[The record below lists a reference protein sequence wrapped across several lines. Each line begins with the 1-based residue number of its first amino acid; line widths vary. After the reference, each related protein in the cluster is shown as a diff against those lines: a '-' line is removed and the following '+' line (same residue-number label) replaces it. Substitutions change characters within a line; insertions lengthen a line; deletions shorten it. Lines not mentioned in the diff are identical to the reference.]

1 MSMIT
6 IRNLQF
12 QYDAA
17 PEINALY
24 GIDLEIRKGEC
35 IVLTGESGCGKTTLT
50 RCLNGLIPNF
60 FEGTLTGEILYEG
73 VPVNKLEQYELS
85 RKIGTV
91 FQDSR
96 SQFFAVNTT
105 DEVAFGCENLAFP
118 TERINQNV
126 DAAFSRMNIDVLR
139 DRSLFGL
146 SSGEKQRLAV
156 ASIYAM
162 DTDVIVLD
170 EPTANLDGETIQ
182 NLRELLFTLKAEGKT
197 LIISEH
203 RLSWLGGIAD
213 RYVYMRK
220 GRIEKIWGAAE
231 AACLSPDV
239 LREYGLRS
247 IQNVL
252 FPTRKT
258 PARSDAN
265 ELTCQNLCIYYGKQE
280 IIHDLNFHF
289 TWGEEGRIIGI
300 VGANGSGKTTFSKV
314 LCGLMAPRTG
324 KIHLNGKKMTHR
336 ELLKKTYFVMQDAD
350 YQLFTESVTHEME
363 LAARK
368 NKQKNVRSSKEE
380 TTNIL
385 DRFGLAEYS
394 ERHPLSLSGGQ
405 KQRVTI
411 AASIAAKSDILVLD
425 EPTSGLDGRNMLRL
439 KNILRELKKQG
450 MLIFIVTH
458 DAEFLEGL
466 TDELLTIS
474 NKEENMDKR
483 EKQQSPLRGILQFA
497 SQRKGLLR
505 ISVILSVLSSAFGM
519 VPYAAVAVLLG
530 KALDNALTIEWAV
543 SLTLVAL
550 AGYFLKHFLYSK
562 STLCSHKAAYEIIQ
576 NIRCAIMRKM
586 SKMSMGTIQEKS
598 SGEFKQL
605 VIDDSG
611 SFVPTSVTAGEFTI
625 FAKTGPAVIK
635 KAGVVVEHTDFVG
648 KYPLTPGRTL
658 SALEL
663 SLIPKLPEWYII
675 PPEVVDICKHA
686 QKTTGRPMQMR
697 NFLLR
702 GPAGTGKTM
711 GAKAIAAGLGLP
723 YMKYTC
729 SANTEIFDFTGMI
742 FPETDAVSTGSP
754 ELDREREIL
763 KSMGGISYANVAKLM
778 RFPDLDDMDYDP
790 AGVYQA
796 LTGVENLAATVQDC
810 MSVVLEKVTEK
821 VQALSKRAETCQSS
835 GQNYTYVETDF
846 VKALKHGY
854 LVEVQEPST
863 IIQPGVLVGLNSLLE
878 QEGSITLPTGEII
891 RRHPDTVVIV
901 TTNVSYEGCR
911 QMNQSVVDRMSLV
924 KDIELPEP
932 EVMVQRAMAVTG
944 CADEYLVS
952 QMVQVVNDMADYC
965 RKNSITDGACGMRS
979 LIDWVISAEIS
990 GDPYLSAKYTVIS
1003 KATADEEDREALI
1016 TTILDPMFAP
1026 KRKRTSA

>member
-1 MSMIT
+1 MSVSIN
-6 IRNLQF
+6 NLFNYSRSLPVPFDTMTNKKVKVASMYGAKTESTLCGSVIKAVHAMCRCMNGTGEGAVGQIDTNKSVAEYKSSVGPDAYHLVVF
-12 QYDAA
+12 DAA
-17 PEINALY
+17 SGSALASVY
-24 GIDLEIRKGEC
+24 DKNTE
-35 IVLTGESGCGKTTLT
+35 
-50 RCLNGLIPNF
+50 LI
-60 FEGTLTGEILYEG
+60 
-73 VPVNKLEQYELS
+73 EQY
-85 RKIGTV
+85 V
-91 FQDSR
+91 AHP
-96 SQFFAVNTT
+96 SQRDGAAIFFA
-105 DEVAFGCENLAFP
+105 
-118 TERINQNV
+118 
-126 DAAFSRMNIDVLR
+126 
-139 DRSLFGL
+139 
-146 SSGEKQRLAV
+146 
-156 ASIYAM
+156 
-162 DTDVIVLD
+162 
-170 EPTANLDGETIQ
+170 
-182 NLRELLFTLKAEGKT
+182 
-197 LIISEH
+197 
-203 RLSWLGGIAD
+203 
-213 RYVYMRK
+213 
-220 GRIEKIWGAAE
+220 
-231 AACLSPDV
+231 
-239 LREYGLRS
+239 
-247 IQNVL
+247 
-252 FPTRKT
+252 
-258 PARSDAN
+258 
-265 ELTCQNLCIYYGKQE
+265 
-280 IIHDLNFHF
+280 
-289 TWGEEGRIIGI
+289 
-300 VGANGSGKTTFSKV
+300 
-314 LCGLMAPRTG
+314 LMPF
-324 KIHLNGKKMTHR
+324 LM
-336 ELLKKTYFVMQDAD
+336 
-350 YQLFTESVTHEME
+350 S
-363 LAARK
+363 
-368 NKQKNVRSSKEE
+368 
-380 TTNIL
+380 
-385 DRFGLAEYS
+385 
-394 ERHPLSLSGGQ
+394 
-405 KQRVTI
+405 
-411 AASIAAKSDILVLD
+411 
-425 EPTSGLDGRNMLRL
+425 
-439 KNILRELKKQG
+439 
-450 MLIFIVTH
+450 
-458 DAEFLEGL
+458 DAEF
-466 TDELLTIS
+466 DETFQEYYDQFIAGYPDMAKATES
-474 NKEENMDKR
+474 MA
-483 EKQQSPLRGILQFA
+483 ILC
-497 SQRKGLLR
+497 
-505 ISVILSVLSSAFGM
+505 
-519 VPYAAVAVLLG
+519 
-530 KALDNALTIEWAV
+530 DNAYRRIKDDTCPAHINITVDKSGNLMRV
-543 SLTLVAL
+543 SQ
-550 AGYFLKHFLYSK
+550 G
-562 STLCSHKAAYEIIQ
+562 
-576 NIRCAIMRKM
+576 
-586 SKMSMGTIQEKS
+586 
-598 SGEFKQL
+598 QL
-605 VIDDSG
+605 DSG

-742 FPETDAVSTGSP
+742 FPETDAVSTGSS

-778 RFPDLDDMDYDP
+778 RLPDLDDMDYDP

-821 VQALSKRAETCQSS
+821 VQALSKRAENRQSS

-911 QMNQSVVDRMSLV
+911 SMNQSVVDRMSLV

-944 CADEYLVS
+944 CADEYMVS

>member
-1 MSMIT
+1 MSVSIN
-6 IRNLQF
+6 NLFNYSRSLPVPFDTMTNKKVKVASMYGAKTESTLCGSVIKAVHAMCRCMNGTGEGAVGQIDTNKSVAEYKSSVGPDAYHLVVF
-12 QYDAA
+12 DAA
-17 PEINALY
+17 SGSALASVY
-24 GIDLEIRKGEC
+24 DKNTE
-35 IVLTGESGCGKTTLT
+35 
-50 RCLNGLIPNF
+50 LI
-60 FEGTLTGEILYEG
+60 
-73 VPVNKLEQYELS
+73 EQY
-85 RKIGTV
+85 V
-91 FQDSR
+91 AHP
-96 SQFFAVNTT
+96 SQRDGAAIFFA
-105 DEVAFGCENLAFP
+105 
-118 TERINQNV
+118 
-126 DAAFSRMNIDVLR
+126 
-139 DRSLFGL
+139 
-146 SSGEKQRLAV
+146 
-156 ASIYAM
+156 
-162 DTDVIVLD
+162 
-170 EPTANLDGETIQ
+170 
-182 NLRELLFTLKAEGKT
+182 
-197 LIISEH
+197 
-203 RLSWLGGIAD
+203 
-213 RYVYMRK
+213 
-220 GRIEKIWGAAE
+220 
-231 AACLSPDV
+231 
-239 LREYGLRS
+239 
-247 IQNVL
+247 
-252 FPTRKT
+252 
-258 PARSDAN
+258 
-265 ELTCQNLCIYYGKQE
+265 
-280 IIHDLNFHF
+280 
-289 TWGEEGRIIGI
+289 
-300 VGANGSGKTTFSKV
+300 
-314 LCGLMAPRTG
+314 LMPF
-324 KIHLNGKKMTHR
+324 LM
-336 ELLKKTYFVMQDAD
+336 
-350 YQLFTESVTHEME
+350 S
-363 LAARK
+363 
-368 NKQKNVRSSKEE
+368 
-380 TTNIL
+380 
-385 DRFGLAEYS
+385 
-394 ERHPLSLSGGQ
+394 
-405 KQRVTI
+405 
-411 AASIAAKSDILVLD
+411 
-425 EPTSGLDGRNMLRL
+425 
-439 KNILRELKKQG
+439 
-450 MLIFIVTH
+450 
-458 DAEFLEGL
+458 DAEF
-466 TDELLTIS
+466 DETFQAYYDQFIAGYPDMAKATES
-474 NKEENMDKR
+474 MA
-483 EKQQSPLRGILQFA
+483 ILC
-497 SQRKGLLR
+497 
-505 ISVILSVLSSAFGM
+505 
-519 VPYAAVAVLLG
+519 
-530 KALDNALTIEWAV
+530 DNAYRRIKDDTCPAHINITVDKSGNLMRV
-543 SLTLVAL
+543 SQ
-550 AGYFLKHFLYSK
+550 G
-562 STLCSHKAAYEIIQ
+562 
-576 NIRCAIMRKM
+576 
-586 SKMSMGTIQEKS
+586 
-598 SGEFKQL
+598 QL
-605 VIDDSG
+605 DSG

-821 VQALSKRAETCQSS
+821 VQALSKRAENRQSS

>member
-1 MSMIT
+1 MSVSIN
-6 IRNLQF
+6 NLFNYSRSLPVPFDTMTNKKVKVASMYGAKTESTLCGSVIKAVHAMCRCMNGTGEGAVGQIDTNKSVAEYKSSVGPDAYHLVVF
-12 QYDAA
+12 DAA
-17 PEINALY
+17 SGSALASVY
-24 GIDLEIRKGEC
+24 DKNTE
-35 IVLTGESGCGKTTLT
+35 
-50 RCLNGLIPNF
+50 LI
-60 FEGTLTGEILYEG
+60 
-73 VPVNKLEQYELS
+73 EQY
-85 RKIGTV
+85 V
-91 FQDSR
+91 AHP
-96 SQFFAVNTT
+96 SQRDGAAIFFA
-105 DEVAFGCENLAFP
+105 
-118 TERINQNV
+118 
-126 DAAFSRMNIDVLR
+126 
-139 DRSLFGL
+139 
-146 SSGEKQRLAV
+146 
-156 ASIYAM
+156 
-162 DTDVIVLD
+162 
-170 EPTANLDGETIQ
+170 
-182 NLRELLFTLKAEGKT
+182 
-197 LIISEH
+197 
-203 RLSWLGGIAD
+203 
-213 RYVYMRK
+213 
-220 GRIEKIWGAAE
+220 
-231 AACLSPDV
+231 
-239 LREYGLRS
+239 
-247 IQNVL
+247 
-252 FPTRKT
+252 
-258 PARSDAN
+258 
-265 ELTCQNLCIYYGKQE
+265 
-280 IIHDLNFHF
+280 
-289 TWGEEGRIIGI
+289 
-300 VGANGSGKTTFSKV
+300 
-314 LCGLMAPRTG
+314 LMPF
-324 KIHLNGKKMTHR
+324 LM
-336 ELLKKTYFVMQDAD
+336 
-350 YQLFTESVTHEME
+350 S
-363 LAARK
+363 
-368 NKQKNVRSSKEE
+368 
-380 TTNIL
+380 
-385 DRFGLAEYS
+385 
-394 ERHPLSLSGGQ
+394 
-405 KQRVTI
+405 
-411 AASIAAKSDILVLD
+411 
-425 EPTSGLDGRNMLRL
+425 
-439 KNILRELKKQG
+439 
-450 MLIFIVTH
+450 
-458 DAEFLEGL
+458 DAEF
-466 TDELLTIS
+466 DETFQEYYDQFIAGYPDMAKATES
-474 NKEENMDKR
+474 MA
-483 EKQQSPLRGILQFA
+483 ILC
-497 SQRKGLLR
+497 
-505 ISVILSVLSSAFGM
+505 
-519 VPYAAVAVLLG
+519 
-530 KALDNALTIEWAV
+530 DNAYRRIKDDTCPAHINITVDKSGNLMRV
-543 SLTLVAL
+543 SQ
-550 AGYFLKHFLYSK
+550 G
-562 STLCSHKAAYEIIQ
+562 
-576 NIRCAIMRKM
+576 
-586 SKMSMGTIQEKS
+586 
-598 SGEFKQL
+598 QL
-605 VIDDSG
+605 DSG

-658 SALEL
+658 SALEQ

-742 FPETDAVSTGSP
+742 FPETDAVSTGSL

-778 RFPDLDDMDYDP
+778 RLPDLDDMDYDP

-821 VQALSKRAETCQSS
+821 VQALSKRAENRQSS

-911 QMNQSVVDRMSLV
+911 SMNQSVVDRMSLV

>member
-1 MSMIT
+1 MSVSIN
-6 IRNLQF
+6 NLFNYSRSLPVPFDTMTNKKVKVASMYGAKTESTLCGSVIKAVHAMCRCMNGTGEGAVGQIDTNKSVAEYKSSVGPDAYHLVVF
-12 QYDAA
+12 DAA
-17 PEINALY
+17 SGSALASVY
-24 GIDLEIRKGEC
+24 DKNTE
-35 IVLTGESGCGKTTLT
+35 
-50 RCLNGLIPNF
+50 LI
-60 FEGTLTGEILYEG
+60 
-73 VPVNKLEQYELS
+73 EQY
-85 RKIGTV
+85 V
-91 FQDSR
+91 AHP
-96 SQFFAVNTT
+96 SQRDGAAIFFA
-105 DEVAFGCENLAFP
+105 
-118 TERINQNV
+118 
-126 DAAFSRMNIDVLR
+126 
-139 DRSLFGL
+139 
-146 SSGEKQRLAV
+146 
-156 ASIYAM
+156 
-162 DTDVIVLD
+162 
-170 EPTANLDGETIQ
+170 
-182 NLRELLFTLKAEGKT
+182 
-197 LIISEH
+197 
-203 RLSWLGGIAD
+203 
-213 RYVYMRK
+213 
-220 GRIEKIWGAAE
+220 
-231 AACLSPDV
+231 
-239 LREYGLRS
+239 
-247 IQNVL
+247 
-252 FPTRKT
+252 
-258 PARSDAN
+258 
-265 ELTCQNLCIYYGKQE
+265 
-280 IIHDLNFHF
+280 
-289 TWGEEGRIIGI
+289 
-300 VGANGSGKTTFSKV
+300 
-314 LCGLMAPRTG
+314 LMPF
-324 KIHLNGKKMTHR
+324 LM
-336 ELLKKTYFVMQDAD
+336 
-350 YQLFTESVTHEME
+350 S
-363 LAARK
+363 
-368 NKQKNVRSSKEE
+368 
-380 TTNIL
+380 
-385 DRFGLAEYS
+385 
-394 ERHPLSLSGGQ
+394 
-405 KQRVTI
+405 
-411 AASIAAKSDILVLD
+411 
-425 EPTSGLDGRNMLRL
+425 
-439 KNILRELKKQG
+439 
-450 MLIFIVTH
+450 
-458 DAEFLEGL
+458 DAEF
-466 TDELLTIS
+466 DETFQEYYDQFIAGYPDMAKATES
-474 NKEENMDKR
+474 MA
-483 EKQQSPLRGILQFA
+483 ILC
-497 SQRKGLLR
+497 
-505 ISVILSVLSSAFGM
+505 
-519 VPYAAVAVLLG
+519 
-530 KALDNALTIEWAV
+530 DNAYRRIKDDTCPAHINITVDKSGNLMRV
-543 SLTLVAL
+543 SQ
-550 AGYFLKHFLYSK
+550 G
-562 STLCSHKAAYEIIQ
+562 
-576 NIRCAIMRKM
+576 
-586 SKMSMGTIQEKS
+586 
-598 SGEFKQL
+598 QL
-605 VIDDSG
+605 DSG

-742 FPETDAVSTGSP
+742 FPETDAVSTGSS

-778 RFPDLDDMDYDP
+778 RLPDLDDMDYDP

-821 VQALSKRAETCQSS
+821 VQALSKRAENRQSS

-911 QMNQSVVDRMSLV
+911 SMNQSVVDRMSLV

-990 GDPYLSAKYTVIS
+990 SDPYLSAKYTVIS

>member
-1 MSMIT
+1 MSVSIN
-6 IRNLQF
+6 NLFNYSRSLPVPFDTMTNKKVKVASMYGAKTESTLCASVIKAVHAMCRCMNGTGEGAVGQIDTNKSVAEYKSSVGPDAYHLVVF
-12 QYDAA
+12 DAA
-17 PEINALY
+17 SGSALASVY
-24 GIDLEIRKGEC
+24 DKNTE
-35 IVLTGESGCGKTTLT
+35 
-50 RCLNGLIPNF
+50 LI
-60 FEGTLTGEILYEG
+60 
-73 VPVNKLEQYELS
+73 EQY
-85 RKIGTV
+85 V
-91 FQDSR
+91 AHP
-96 SQFFAVNTT
+96 SQRDGAAIFFA
-105 DEVAFGCENLAFP
+105 
-118 TERINQNV
+118 
-126 DAAFSRMNIDVLR
+126 
-139 DRSLFGL
+139 
-146 SSGEKQRLAV
+146 
-156 ASIYAM
+156 
-162 DTDVIVLD
+162 
-170 EPTANLDGETIQ
+170 
-182 NLRELLFTLKAEGKT
+182 
-197 LIISEH
+197 
-203 RLSWLGGIAD
+203 
-213 RYVYMRK
+213 
-220 GRIEKIWGAAE
+220 
-231 AACLSPDV
+231 
-239 LREYGLRS
+239 
-247 IQNVL
+247 
-252 FPTRKT
+252 
-258 PARSDAN
+258 
-265 ELTCQNLCIYYGKQE
+265 
-280 IIHDLNFHF
+280 
-289 TWGEEGRIIGI
+289 
-300 VGANGSGKTTFSKV
+300 
-314 LCGLMAPRTG
+314 LMPF
-324 KIHLNGKKMTHR
+324 LM
-336 ELLKKTYFVMQDAD
+336 
-350 YQLFTESVTHEME
+350 S
-363 LAARK
+363 
-368 NKQKNVRSSKEE
+368 
-380 TTNIL
+380 
-385 DRFGLAEYS
+385 
-394 ERHPLSLSGGQ
+394 
-405 KQRVTI
+405 
-411 AASIAAKSDILVLD
+411 
-425 EPTSGLDGRNMLRL
+425 
-439 KNILRELKKQG
+439 
-450 MLIFIVTH
+450 
-458 DAEFLEGL
+458 DAEF
-466 TDELLTIS
+466 DETFQEYYDQFIAGYPDMAKATES
-474 NKEENMDKR
+474 MA
-483 EKQQSPLRGILQFA
+483 ILC
-497 SQRKGLLR
+497 
-505 ISVILSVLSSAFGM
+505 
-519 VPYAAVAVLLG
+519 
-530 KALDNALTIEWAV
+530 DNAYRRIKDDTCPAHINITVDKSGNLMRV
-543 SLTLVAL
+543 SQ
-550 AGYFLKHFLYSK
+550 G
-562 STLCSHKAAYEIIQ
+562 
-576 NIRCAIMRKM
+576 
-586 SKMSMGTIQEKS
+586 
-598 SGEFKQL
+598 QL
-605 VIDDSG
+605 DSG

-625 FAKTGPAVIK
+625 FAKPGPAVIK

-742 FPETDAVSTGSP
+742 FPETDAVSTGSS

-763 KSMGGISYANVAKLM
+763 KSMGGISYANVAKLL
-778 RFPDLDDMDYDP
+778 RLPDLDDMDYDP

-821 VQALSKRAETCQSS
+821 VQALSKRAENRQSS
-835 GQNYTYVETDF
+835 GQNYAYVETDF

-911 QMNQSVVDRMSLV
+911 SMNQSVVDRMSLV

>member
-1 MSMIT
+1 MSVSIN
-6 IRNLQF
+6 NLFNYSRSLPVPFDTMTNKKVKVASMYGAKTESTLCGSVIKAVHAMCRCMNGTGEGAVGQIDTNKSVAEYKSSVGPDAYHLVVF
-12 QYDAA
+12 DAA
-17 PEINALY
+17 SGSALASVY
-24 GIDLEIRKGEC
+24 DKNTE
-35 IVLTGESGCGKTTLT
+35 
-50 RCLNGLIPNF
+50 LI
-60 FEGTLTGEILYEG
+60 
-73 VPVNKLEQYELS
+73 EQY
-85 RKIGTV
+85 V
-91 FQDSR
+91 AHP
-96 SQFFAVNTT
+96 SQRDGAAIFFA
-105 DEVAFGCENLAFP
+105 
-118 TERINQNV
+118 
-126 DAAFSRMNIDVLR
+126 
-139 DRSLFGL
+139 
-146 SSGEKQRLAV
+146 
-156 ASIYAM
+156 
-162 DTDVIVLD
+162 
-170 EPTANLDGETIQ
+170 
-182 NLRELLFTLKAEGKT
+182 
-197 LIISEH
+197 
-203 RLSWLGGIAD
+203 
-213 RYVYMRK
+213 
-220 GRIEKIWGAAE
+220 
-231 AACLSPDV
+231 
-239 LREYGLRS
+239 
-247 IQNVL
+247 
-252 FPTRKT
+252 
-258 PARSDAN
+258 
-265 ELTCQNLCIYYGKQE
+265 
-280 IIHDLNFHF
+280 
-289 TWGEEGRIIGI
+289 
-300 VGANGSGKTTFSKV
+300 
-314 LCGLMAPRTG
+314 LMPF
-324 KIHLNGKKMTHR
+324 LM
-336 ELLKKTYFVMQDAD
+336 
-350 YQLFTESVTHEME
+350 S
-363 LAARK
+363 
-368 NKQKNVRSSKEE
+368 
-380 TTNIL
+380 
-385 DRFGLAEYS
+385 
-394 ERHPLSLSGGQ
+394 
-405 KQRVTI
+405 
-411 AASIAAKSDILVLD
+411 
-425 EPTSGLDGRNMLRL
+425 
-439 KNILRELKKQG
+439 
-450 MLIFIVTH
+450 
-458 DAEFLEGL
+458 DAEF
-466 TDELLTIS
+466 DETFQEYYDQFIAGYPDMAKATES
-474 NKEENMDKR
+474 MA
-483 EKQQSPLRGILQFA
+483 ILC
-497 SQRKGLLR
+497 
-505 ISVILSVLSSAFGM
+505 
-519 VPYAAVAVLLG
+519 
-530 KALDNALTIEWAV
+530 DNAYRRIKDDTCPAHINITVDKSGNLMRV
-543 SLTLVAL
+543 SQ
-550 AGYFLKHFLYSK
+550 G
-562 STLCSHKAAYEIIQ
+562 
-576 NIRCAIMRKM
+576 
-586 SKMSMGTIQEKS
+586 
-598 SGEFKQL
+598 QL
-605 VIDDSG
+605 DSG

-742 FPETDAVSTGSP
+742 FPETDAVSTGSS

-778 RFPDLDDMDYDP
+778 RLPDLDDMDYDP

-821 VQALSKRAETCQSS
+821 VQALSKRAENRQSS

-878 QEGSITLPTGEII
+878 QEGSIMLPTGEII

>member
-1 MSMIT
+1 MSVSIN
-6 IRNLQF
+6 NLFNYSRSLPVPFDTMTNKKVKVASMYGAKTESTLCGSVIKAVHAMCRCMNGTGEGAVGQIDTNKSVAEYKSSVGPDAYHLVVF
-12 QYDAA
+12 DAA
-17 PEINALY
+17 SGSALASVY
-24 GIDLEIRKGEC
+24 DKNTE
-35 IVLTGESGCGKTTLT
+35 
-50 RCLNGLIPNF
+50 LI
-60 FEGTLTGEILYEG
+60 
-73 VPVNKLEQYELS
+73 EQY
-85 RKIGTV
+85 V
-91 FQDSR
+91 AHP
-96 SQFFAVNTT
+96 SQRDGAAIFFA
-105 DEVAFGCENLAFP
+105 
-118 TERINQNV
+118 
-126 DAAFSRMNIDVLR
+126 
-139 DRSLFGL
+139 
-146 SSGEKQRLAV
+146 
-156 ASIYAM
+156 
-162 DTDVIVLD
+162 
-170 EPTANLDGETIQ
+170 
-182 NLRELLFTLKAEGKT
+182 
-197 LIISEH
+197 
-203 RLSWLGGIAD
+203 
-213 RYVYMRK
+213 
-220 GRIEKIWGAAE
+220 
-231 AACLSPDV
+231 
-239 LREYGLRS
+239 
-247 IQNVL
+247 
-252 FPTRKT
+252 
-258 PARSDAN
+258 
-265 ELTCQNLCIYYGKQE
+265 
-280 IIHDLNFHF
+280 
-289 TWGEEGRIIGI
+289 
-300 VGANGSGKTTFSKV
+300 
-314 LCGLMAPRTG
+314 LMPF
-324 KIHLNGKKMTHR
+324 LM
-336 ELLKKTYFVMQDAD
+336 
-350 YQLFTESVTHEME
+350 S
-363 LAARK
+363 
-368 NKQKNVRSSKEE
+368 
-380 TTNIL
+380 
-385 DRFGLAEYS
+385 
-394 ERHPLSLSGGQ
+394 
-405 KQRVTI
+405 
-411 AASIAAKSDILVLD
+411 
-425 EPTSGLDGRNMLRL
+425 
-439 KNILRELKKQG
+439 
-450 MLIFIVTH
+450 
-458 DAEFLEGL
+458 DAEF
-466 TDELLTIS
+466 DETFQEYYDQFIAGYPDMAKATES
-474 NKEENMDKR
+474 MA
-483 EKQQSPLRGILQFA
+483 ILC
-497 SQRKGLLR
+497 
-505 ISVILSVLSSAFGM
+505 
-519 VPYAAVAVLLG
+519 
-530 KALDNALTIEWAV
+530 DNAYRRIKDDTCPAHINITVDKSGNLMRV
-543 SLTLVAL
+543 SQ
-550 AGYFLKHFLYSK
+550 G
-562 STLCSHKAAYEIIQ
+562 
-576 NIRCAIMRKM
+576 
-586 SKMSMGTIQEKS
+586 
-598 SGEFKQL
+598 QL
-605 VIDDSG
+605 DSG

-778 RFPDLDDMDYDP
+778 RLPDLDDMDYDP

-821 VQALSKRAETCQSS
+821 VQALSKRAETRQSS

-911 QMNQSVVDRMSLV
+911 SMNQSVVDRMSLV

-944 CADEYLVS
+944 CADEYMVS

>member
-1 MSMIT
+1 MSVSIN
-6 IRNLQF
+6 NLFNYSRSLPVPFDTMTNKKVKVASMYGAKTESTLCGSVIKAVHAMCRCMNGTGEGAVGQIDTNKSVAEYKSSVGPDAYHLVVF
-12 QYDAA
+12 DAA
-17 PEINALY
+17 SGSALASVY
-24 GIDLEIRKGEC
+24 DKNTE
-35 IVLTGESGCGKTTLT
+35 
-50 RCLNGLIPNF
+50 LI
-60 FEGTLTGEILYEG
+60 
-73 VPVNKLEQYELS
+73 EQY
-85 RKIGTV
+85 V
-91 FQDSR
+91 AHP
-96 SQFFAVNTT
+96 SQRDGAAIFFA
-105 DEVAFGCENLAFP
+105 
-118 TERINQNV
+118 
-126 DAAFSRMNIDVLR
+126 
-139 DRSLFGL
+139 
-146 SSGEKQRLAV
+146 
-156 ASIYAM
+156 
-162 DTDVIVLD
+162 
-170 EPTANLDGETIQ
+170 
-182 NLRELLFTLKAEGKT
+182 
-197 LIISEH
+197 
-203 RLSWLGGIAD
+203 
-213 RYVYMRK
+213 
-220 GRIEKIWGAAE
+220 
-231 AACLSPDV
+231 
-239 LREYGLRS
+239 
-247 IQNVL
+247 
-252 FPTRKT
+252 
-258 PARSDAN
+258 
-265 ELTCQNLCIYYGKQE
+265 
-280 IIHDLNFHF
+280 
-289 TWGEEGRIIGI
+289 
-300 VGANGSGKTTFSKV
+300 
-314 LCGLMAPRTG
+314 LMPF
-324 KIHLNGKKMTHR
+324 LM
-336 ELLKKTYFVMQDAD
+336 
-350 YQLFTESVTHEME
+350 S
-363 LAARK
+363 
-368 NKQKNVRSSKEE
+368 
-380 TTNIL
+380 
-385 DRFGLAEYS
+385 
-394 ERHPLSLSGGQ
+394 
-405 KQRVTI
+405 
-411 AASIAAKSDILVLD
+411 
-425 EPTSGLDGRNMLRL
+425 
-439 KNILRELKKQG
+439 
-450 MLIFIVTH
+450 
-458 DAEFLEGL
+458 DAEF
-466 TDELLTIS
+466 DETFQEYYDQFIAGYPDMAKATES
-474 NKEENMDKR
+474 MA
-483 EKQQSPLRGILQFA
+483 ILC
-497 SQRKGLLR
+497 
-505 ISVILSVLSSAFGM
+505 
-519 VPYAAVAVLLG
+519 
-530 KALDNALTIEWAV
+530 DNAYRRIKDDTCPAHINITVDKSGNLMRV
-543 SLTLVAL
+543 SQ
-550 AGYFLKHFLYSK
+550 G
-562 STLCSHKAAYEIIQ
+562 
-576 NIRCAIMRKM
+576 
-586 SKMSMGTIQEKS
+586 
-598 SGEFKQL
+598 QL
-605 VIDDSG
+605 DSG

-742 FPETDAVSTGSP
+742 FPETDAVSTGSS

-821 VQALSKRAETCQSS
+821 VQALSKRAENRQSS

>member
-1 MSMIT
+1 MSVSIN
-6 IRNLQF
+6 NLFNYSRSLPVPFDTMTNKKVKVASMYGAKTESTLCGSVIKAVHAMCRCMNGTGEGAVGQIDTNKSVAEYKSSVGPDAYHLVVF
-12 QYDAA
+12 DAA
-17 PEINALY
+17 SGSALASVY
-24 GIDLEIRKGEC
+24 DKNTE
-35 IVLTGESGCGKTTLT
+35 
-50 RCLNGLIPNF
+50 LI
-60 FEGTLTGEILYEG
+60 
-73 VPVNKLEQYELS
+73 EQY
-85 RKIGTV
+85 V
-91 FQDSR
+91 AHP
-96 SQFFAVNTT
+96 SQRDGAAIFFA
-105 DEVAFGCENLAFP
+105 
-118 TERINQNV
+118 
-126 DAAFSRMNIDVLR
+126 
-139 DRSLFGL
+139 
-146 SSGEKQRLAV
+146 
-156 ASIYAM
+156 
-162 DTDVIVLD
+162 
-170 EPTANLDGETIQ
+170 
-182 NLRELLFTLKAEGKT
+182 
-197 LIISEH
+197 
-203 RLSWLGGIAD
+203 
-213 RYVYMRK
+213 
-220 GRIEKIWGAAE
+220 
-231 AACLSPDV
+231 
-239 LREYGLRS
+239 
-247 IQNVL
+247 
-252 FPTRKT
+252 
-258 PARSDAN
+258 
-265 ELTCQNLCIYYGKQE
+265 
-280 IIHDLNFHF
+280 
-289 TWGEEGRIIGI
+289 
-300 VGANGSGKTTFSKV
+300 
-314 LCGLMAPRTG
+314 LMPF
-324 KIHLNGKKMTHR
+324 LM
-336 ELLKKTYFVMQDAD
+336 
-350 YQLFTESVTHEME
+350 S
-363 LAARK
+363 
-368 NKQKNVRSSKEE
+368 
-380 TTNIL
+380 
-385 DRFGLAEYS
+385 
-394 ERHPLSLSGGQ
+394 
-405 KQRVTI
+405 
-411 AASIAAKSDILVLD
+411 
-425 EPTSGLDGRNMLRL
+425 
-439 KNILRELKKQG
+439 
-450 MLIFIVTH
+450 
-458 DAEFLEGL
+458 DAEF
-466 TDELLTIS
+466 DETFQEYYDQFIAGYPDMAKATES
-474 NKEENMDKR
+474 MA
-483 EKQQSPLRGILQFA
+483 ILC
-497 SQRKGLLR
+497 
-505 ISVILSVLSSAFGM
+505 
-519 VPYAAVAVLLG
+519 
-530 KALDNALTIEWAV
+530 DNAYRRIKDDTCPAHINITVDKSGNLMRV
-543 SLTLVAL
+543 SQ
-550 AGYFLKHFLYSK
+550 G
-562 STLCSHKAAYEIIQ
+562 
-576 NIRCAIMRKM
+576 
-586 SKMSMGTIQEKS
+586 
-598 SGEFKQL
+598 QL
-605 VIDDSG
+605 DSG

-702 GPAGTGKTM
+702 GSAGTGKTM

-742 FPETDAVSTGSP
+742 FPETDAVSTGSS

-821 VQALSKRAETCQSS
+821 VQALSKRAENRQSS

-911 QMNQSVVDRMSLV
+911 PMNQSVVDRMSLV

-1026 KRKRTSA
+1026 KRKRTTA

>member
-1 MSMIT
+1 MSVSIN
-6 IRNLQF
+6 NLF
-12 QYDAA
+12 NY
-17 PEINALY
+17 
-24 GIDLEIRKGEC
+24 
-35 IVLTGESGCGKTTLT
+35 
-50 RCLNGLIPNF
+50 
-60 FEGTLTGEILYEG
+60 
-73 VPVNKLEQYELS
+73 
-85 RKIGTV
+85 
-91 FQDSR
+91 SR
-96 SQFFAVNTT
+96 SLPVPFDTMTNKKV
-105 DEVAFGCENLAFP
+105 
-118 TERINQNV
+118 
-126 DAAFSRMNIDVLR
+126 
-139 DRSLFGL
+139 
-146 SSGEKQRLAV
+146 KV
-156 ASIYAM
+156 ASMYGA
-162 DTDVIVLD
+162 
-170 EPTANLDGETIQ
+170 
-182 NLRELLFTLKAEGKT
+182 KT
-197 LIISEH
+197 E
-203 RLSWLGGIAD
+203 
-213 RYVYMRK
+213 
-220 GRIEKIWGAAE
+220 
-231 AACLSPDV
+231 
-239 LREYGLRS
+239 
-247 IQNVL
+247 
-252 FPTRKT
+252 
-258 PARSDAN
+258 
-265 ELTCQNLCIYYGKQE
+265 
-280 IIHDLNFHF
+280 
-289 TWGEEGRIIGI
+289 
-300 VGANGSGKTTFSKV
+300 
-314 LCGLMAPRTG
+314 
-324 KIHLNGKKMTHR
+324 
-336 ELLKKTYFVMQDAD
+336 
-350 YQLFTESVTHEME
+350 
-363 LAARK
+363 
-368 NKQKNVRSSKEE
+368 
-380 TTNIL
+380 
-385 DRFGLAEYS
+385 
-394 ERHPLSLSGGQ
+394 
-405 KQRVTI
+405 
-411 AASIAAKSDILVLD
+411 
-425 EPTSGLDGRNMLRL
+425 
-439 KNILRELKKQG
+439 
-450 MLIFIVTH
+450 
-458 DAEFLEGL
+458 
-466 TDELLTIS
+466 
-474 NKEENMDKR
+474 
-483 EKQQSPLRGILQFA
+483 
-497 SQRKGLLR
+497 
-505 ISVILSVLSSAFGM
+505 
-519 VPYAAVAVLLG
+519 
-530 KALDNALTIEWAV
+530 
-543 SLTLVAL
+543 
-550 AGYFLKHFLYSK
+550 
-562 STLCSHKAAYEIIQ
+562 STLCGSVIKAVHAMC
-576 NIRCAIMRKM
+576 RCMN
-586 SKMSMGTIQEKS
+586 GTGEGAVGQIDTNKSVAEYKS
-598 SGEFKQL
+598 SVGPDAYHLVVFDAASGSALASVYDKNTELIEQYVAHPSQRDGAAIFFALMPFLMSDVEFDETFQEYYDQFIAGYPDMAKATESMAILCDNAYRRIKDDTCPAHINITVDKSGNLMRVSQGQL
-605 VIDDSG
+605 DSG

-742 FPETDAVSTGSP
+742 FPETDAVSTGSS

-778 RFPDLDDMDYDP
+778 RLPDLDDMDYDP

-821 VQALSKRAETCQSS
+821 VQALSKRAENRQSS

-911 QMNQSVVDRMSLV
+911 SMNQSVVDRMSLV
-924 KDIELPEP
+924 KDIELPES
-932 EVMVQRAMAVTG
+932 EVMVQRTMAVTG

>member
-1 MSMIT
+1 MSVSIN
-6 IRNLQF
+6 NLF
-12 QYDAA
+12 NY
-17 PEINALY
+17 
-24 GIDLEIRKGEC
+24 
-35 IVLTGESGCGKTTLT
+35 
-50 RCLNGLIPNF
+50 
-60 FEGTLTGEILYEG
+60 
-73 VPVNKLEQYELS
+73 
-85 RKIGTV
+85 
-91 FQDSR
+91 SR
-96 SQFFAVNTT
+96 SLPVPFDTMTNKKV
-105 DEVAFGCENLAFP
+105 
-118 TERINQNV
+118 
-126 DAAFSRMNIDVLR
+126 
-139 DRSLFGL
+139 
-146 SSGEKQRLAV
+146 KV
-156 ASIYAM
+156 ASMYGA
-162 DTDVIVLD
+162 
-170 EPTANLDGETIQ
+170 
-182 NLRELLFTLKAEGKT
+182 KT
-197 LIISEH
+197 E
-203 RLSWLGGIAD
+203 
-213 RYVYMRK
+213 
-220 GRIEKIWGAAE
+220 
-231 AACLSPDV
+231 
-239 LREYGLRS
+239 
-247 IQNVL
+247 
-252 FPTRKT
+252 
-258 PARSDAN
+258 
-265 ELTCQNLCIYYGKQE
+265 
-280 IIHDLNFHF
+280 
-289 TWGEEGRIIGI
+289 
-300 VGANGSGKTTFSKV
+300 
-314 LCGLMAPRTG
+314 
-324 KIHLNGKKMTHR
+324 
-336 ELLKKTYFVMQDAD
+336 
-350 YQLFTESVTHEME
+350 
-363 LAARK
+363 
-368 NKQKNVRSSKEE
+368 
-380 TTNIL
+380 
-385 DRFGLAEYS
+385 
-394 ERHPLSLSGGQ
+394 
-405 KQRVTI
+405 
-411 AASIAAKSDILVLD
+411 
-425 EPTSGLDGRNMLRL
+425 
-439 KNILRELKKQG
+439 
-450 MLIFIVTH
+450 
-458 DAEFLEGL
+458 
-466 TDELLTIS
+466 
-474 NKEENMDKR
+474 
-483 EKQQSPLRGILQFA
+483 
-497 SQRKGLLR
+497 
-505 ISVILSVLSSAFGM
+505 
-519 VPYAAVAVLLG
+519 
-530 KALDNALTIEWAV
+530 
-543 SLTLVAL
+543 
-550 AGYFLKHFLYSK
+550 
-562 STLCSHKAAYEIIQ
+562 STLCGSVIKAVHAMC
-576 NIRCAIMRKM
+576 RCMN
-586 SKMSMGTIQEKS
+586 GTGEGAVGQIDTNKSVAEYKS
-598 SGEFKQL
+598 SVGPDAYHLVVFDAASGSALASVYDKNTELIEQYVAHPSQRDGAAIFFALMPFLMSDVEFDETFQEYYDQFIAGYPDMAKATESMAILCDNAYRRIKDDTCPAHINITVDKSGNLMRVSQGQL
-605 VIDDSG
+605 DSG

-648 KYPLTPGRTL
+648 KYPLTLGRTL
-658 SALEL
+658 SALEQ

-778 RFPDLDDMDYDP
+778 LLPDLDDMDYDP

-810 MSVVLEKVTEK
+810 MCVVLEKVTEK
-821 VQALSKRAETCQSS
+821 VQALSKRAENRQSS

-911 QMNQSVVDRMSLV
+911 SMNQSVVDRMSLV

-952 QMVQVVNDMADYC
+952 QMVQVVNDMVDYC

>member
-1 MSMIT
+1 MSVSIN
-6 IRNLQF
+6 NLF
-12 QYDAA
+12 NY
-17 PEINALY
+17 
-24 GIDLEIRKGEC
+24 
-35 IVLTGESGCGKTTLT
+35 
-50 RCLNGLIPNF
+50 
-60 FEGTLTGEILYEG
+60 
-73 VPVNKLEQYELS
+73 
-85 RKIGTV
+85 
-91 FQDSR
+91 SR
-96 SQFFAVNTT
+96 SLPVPFDTMTNKKV
-105 DEVAFGCENLAFP
+105 
-118 TERINQNV
+118 
-126 DAAFSRMNIDVLR
+126 
-139 DRSLFGL
+139 
-146 SSGEKQRLAV
+146 KV
-156 ASIYAM
+156 ASMYGA
-162 DTDVIVLD
+162 
-170 EPTANLDGETIQ
+170 
-182 NLRELLFTLKAEGKT
+182 KT
-197 LIISEH
+197 E
-203 RLSWLGGIAD
+203 
-213 RYVYMRK
+213 
-220 GRIEKIWGAAE
+220 
-231 AACLSPDV
+231 
-239 LREYGLRS
+239 
-247 IQNVL
+247 
-252 FPTRKT
+252 
-258 PARSDAN
+258 
-265 ELTCQNLCIYYGKQE
+265 
-280 IIHDLNFHF
+280 
-289 TWGEEGRIIGI
+289 
-300 VGANGSGKTTFSKV
+300 
-314 LCGLMAPRTG
+314 
-324 KIHLNGKKMTHR
+324 
-336 ELLKKTYFVMQDAD
+336 
-350 YQLFTESVTHEME
+350 
-363 LAARK
+363 
-368 NKQKNVRSSKEE
+368 
-380 TTNIL
+380 
-385 DRFGLAEYS
+385 
-394 ERHPLSLSGGQ
+394 
-405 KQRVTI
+405 
-411 AASIAAKSDILVLD
+411 
-425 EPTSGLDGRNMLRL
+425 
-439 KNILRELKKQG
+439 
-450 MLIFIVTH
+450 
-458 DAEFLEGL
+458 
-466 TDELLTIS
+466 
-474 NKEENMDKR
+474 
-483 EKQQSPLRGILQFA
+483 
-497 SQRKGLLR
+497 
-505 ISVILSVLSSAFGM
+505 
-519 VPYAAVAVLLG
+519 
-530 KALDNALTIEWAV
+530 
-543 SLTLVAL
+543 
-550 AGYFLKHFLYSK
+550 
-562 STLCSHKAAYEIIQ
+562 STLCGSVIKAVHAMC
-576 NIRCAIMRKM
+576 RCMN
-586 SKMSMGTIQEKS
+586 GTGEGAVGQIDTNKSVAEYKS
-598 SGEFKQL
+598 SIGPDAYHLVVFDAASGSALASVYDKNTELIEQYVAHPSQRDGAAIFFALMPFLMSDVEFDETFQEYYDQFIAGYPDMAKATESMAILCDNAYRRIKDDTCPAHINITVDKSGNLMRVSQGQL
-605 VIDDSG
+605 DSG

-658 SALEL
+658 SALEQ

-821 VQALSKRAETCQSS
+821 VQALSKRAETRQSS

-924 KDIELPEP
+924 KDINLPEP

>member
-1 MSMIT
+1 MSVSIN
-6 IRNLQF
+6 NLFNYSRSLPVPFDTMTNKKVKVASMYGAKTESTLCGSVIKAVHAMCRCMNGTGEGAVGQIDTNKSVAEYKSSVGPDAYHLVVF
-12 QYDAA
+12 DAA
-17 PEINALY
+17 SGSALASVY
-24 GIDLEIRKGEC
+24 DKNTE
-35 IVLTGESGCGKTTLT
+35 
-50 RCLNGLIPNF
+50 LI
-60 FEGTLTGEILYEG
+60 
-73 VPVNKLEQYELS
+73 EQY
-85 RKIGTV
+85 V
-91 FQDSR
+91 AHP
-96 SQFFAVNTT
+96 SQRDGAAIFFA
-105 DEVAFGCENLAFP
+105 
-118 TERINQNV
+118 
-126 DAAFSRMNIDVLR
+126 
-139 DRSLFGL
+139 
-146 SSGEKQRLAV
+146 
-156 ASIYAM
+156 
-162 DTDVIVLD
+162 
-170 EPTANLDGETIQ
+170 
-182 NLRELLFTLKAEGKT
+182 
-197 LIISEH
+197 
-203 RLSWLGGIAD
+203 
-213 RYVYMRK
+213 
-220 GRIEKIWGAAE
+220 
-231 AACLSPDV
+231 
-239 LREYGLRS
+239 
-247 IQNVL
+247 
-252 FPTRKT
+252 
-258 PARSDAN
+258 
-265 ELTCQNLCIYYGKQE
+265 
-280 IIHDLNFHF
+280 
-289 TWGEEGRIIGI
+289 
-300 VGANGSGKTTFSKV
+300 
-314 LCGLMAPRTG
+314 LMPF
-324 KIHLNGKKMTHR
+324 LM
-336 ELLKKTYFVMQDAD
+336 
-350 YQLFTESVTHEME
+350 S
-363 LAARK
+363 
-368 NKQKNVRSSKEE
+368 
-380 TTNIL
+380 
-385 DRFGLAEYS
+385 
-394 ERHPLSLSGGQ
+394 
-405 KQRVTI
+405 
-411 AASIAAKSDILVLD
+411 
-425 EPTSGLDGRNMLRL
+425 
-439 KNILRELKKQG
+439 
-450 MLIFIVTH
+450 
-458 DAEFLEGL
+458 DAEF
-466 TDELLTIS
+466 DETFQEYYDQFIAGYPDMAKATES
-474 NKEENMDKR
+474 MA
-483 EKQQSPLRGILQFA
+483 ILC
-497 SQRKGLLR
+497 
-505 ISVILSVLSSAFGM
+505 
-519 VPYAAVAVLLG
+519 
-530 KALDNALTIEWAV
+530 DNAYRRIKDDTCPAHINITVDKSGNLMRV
-543 SLTLVAL
+543 SQ
-550 AGYFLKHFLYSK
+550 G
-562 STLCSHKAAYEIIQ
+562 
-576 NIRCAIMRKM
+576 
-586 SKMSMGTIQEKS
+586 
-598 SGEFKQL
+598 QL
-605 VIDDSG
+605 DSG

-742 FPETDAVSTGSP
+742 FPETDAVSTGSS

-778 RFPDLDDMDYDP
+778 RLPDLDDMDYDP

-821 VQALSKRAETCQSS
+821 VQALSKRAENRQSS

-911 QMNQSVVDRMSLV
+911 SMNQSVVDRMSLV

-979 LIDWVISAEIS
+979 LIDWVISSEIS

>member
-1 MSMIT
+1 MSVSIN
-6 IRNLQF
+6 NLFNYSRSLPVPFDTMTNKKVKVASMYGAKTESTLCGSVIKAVHAMCRCMNGTGEGAVGQIDTNKSVAEYKSSVGPDAYHLVVF
-12 QYDAA
+12 DAA
-17 PEINALY
+17 SGSALASVY
-24 GIDLEIRKGEC
+24 DKNTE
-35 IVLTGESGCGKTTLT
+35 
-50 RCLNGLIPNF
+50 LI
-60 FEGTLTGEILYEG
+60 
-73 VPVNKLEQYELS
+73 EQY
-85 RKIGTV
+85 V
-91 FQDSR
+91 AHP
-96 SQFFAVNTT
+96 SQRDGAAIFFA
-105 DEVAFGCENLAFP
+105 
-118 TERINQNV
+118 
-126 DAAFSRMNIDVLR
+126 
-139 DRSLFGL
+139 
-146 SSGEKQRLAV
+146 
-156 ASIYAM
+156 
-162 DTDVIVLD
+162 
-170 EPTANLDGETIQ
+170 
-182 NLRELLFTLKAEGKT
+182 
-197 LIISEH
+197 
-203 RLSWLGGIAD
+203 
-213 RYVYMRK
+213 
-220 GRIEKIWGAAE
+220 
-231 AACLSPDV
+231 
-239 LREYGLRS
+239 
-247 IQNVL
+247 
-252 FPTRKT
+252 
-258 PARSDAN
+258 
-265 ELTCQNLCIYYGKQE
+265 
-280 IIHDLNFHF
+280 
-289 TWGEEGRIIGI
+289 
-300 VGANGSGKTTFSKV
+300 
-314 LCGLMAPRTG
+314 LMPF
-324 KIHLNGKKMTHR
+324 LM
-336 ELLKKTYFVMQDAD
+336 
-350 YQLFTESVTHEME
+350 S
-363 LAARK
+363 
-368 NKQKNVRSSKEE
+368 
-380 TTNIL
+380 
-385 DRFGLAEYS
+385 
-394 ERHPLSLSGGQ
+394 
-405 KQRVTI
+405 
-411 AASIAAKSDILVLD
+411 
-425 EPTSGLDGRNMLRL
+425 
-439 KNILRELKKQG
+439 
-450 MLIFIVTH
+450 
-458 DAEFLEGL
+458 DAEF
-466 TDELLTIS
+466 DETFQEYYDQFIAGYPDMAKATES
-474 NKEENMDKR
+474 MA
-483 EKQQSPLRGILQFA
+483 ILC
-497 SQRKGLLR
+497 
-505 ISVILSVLSSAFGM
+505 
-519 VPYAAVAVLLG
+519 
-530 KALDNALTIEWAV
+530 DNAYRRIKDDTCPAHINITVDKSGNLMRV
-543 SLTLVAL
+543 SQ
-550 AGYFLKHFLYSK
+550 G
-562 STLCSHKAAYEIIQ
+562 
-576 NIRCAIMRKM
+576 
-586 SKMSMGTIQEKS
+586 
-598 SGEFKQL
+598 QL
-605 VIDDSG
+605 DSG

-648 KYPLTPGRTL
+648 KYLLTPGRTL

-778 RFPDLDDMDYDP
+778 RLPDLDDMDYDP

-821 VQALSKRAETCQSS
+821 VQALSKRAENRQSS

-911 QMNQSVVDRMSLV
+911 SMNQSVVDRMSLV

>member
-1 MSMIT
+1 MSVSIN
-6 IRNLQF
+6 NLFNYSRSLPVPFDTMTNKKVKVASMYGAKTESTLCGSVIKAVHAMCRCMNGTGEGAVGQIDTNKSVAEYKSSVGPDAYHLVVF
-12 QYDAA
+12 DAA
-17 PEINALY
+17 SGSALASVY
-24 GIDLEIRKGEC
+24 DKNTE
-35 IVLTGESGCGKTTLT
+35 
-50 RCLNGLIPNF
+50 LI
-60 FEGTLTGEILYEG
+60 
-73 VPVNKLEQYELS
+73 EQY
-85 RKIGTV
+85 V
-91 FQDSR
+91 AHP
-96 SQFFAVNTT
+96 SQRDGAAIFFA
-105 DEVAFGCENLAFP
+105 
-118 TERINQNV
+118 
-126 DAAFSRMNIDVLR
+126 
-139 DRSLFGL
+139 
-146 SSGEKQRLAV
+146 
-156 ASIYAM
+156 
-162 DTDVIVLD
+162 
-170 EPTANLDGETIQ
+170 
-182 NLRELLFTLKAEGKT
+182 
-197 LIISEH
+197 
-203 RLSWLGGIAD
+203 
-213 RYVYMRK
+213 
-220 GRIEKIWGAAE
+220 
-231 AACLSPDV
+231 
-239 LREYGLRS
+239 
-247 IQNVL
+247 
-252 FPTRKT
+252 
-258 PARSDAN
+258 
-265 ELTCQNLCIYYGKQE
+265 
-280 IIHDLNFHF
+280 
-289 TWGEEGRIIGI
+289 
-300 VGANGSGKTTFSKV
+300 
-314 LCGLMAPRTG
+314 LMPF
-324 KIHLNGKKMTHR
+324 LM
-336 ELLKKTYFVMQDAD
+336 
-350 YQLFTESVTHEME
+350 S
-363 LAARK
+363 
-368 NKQKNVRSSKEE
+368 
-380 TTNIL
+380 
-385 DRFGLAEYS
+385 
-394 ERHPLSLSGGQ
+394 
-405 KQRVTI
+405 
-411 AASIAAKSDILVLD
+411 
-425 EPTSGLDGRNMLRL
+425 
-439 KNILRELKKQG
+439 
-450 MLIFIVTH
+450 
-458 DAEFLEGL
+458 DAEF
-466 TDELLTIS
+466 DETFQEYYDQFIAGYPDMAKATES
-474 NKEENMDKR
+474 MA
-483 EKQQSPLRGILQFA
+483 ILC
-497 SQRKGLLR
+497 
-505 ISVILSVLSSAFGM
+505 
-519 VPYAAVAVLLG
+519 
-530 KALDNALTIEWAV
+530 DNAYRRIKDDTCPAHINITVDKSGNLMRV
-543 SLTLVAL
+543 SQ
-550 AGYFLKHFLYSK
+550 G
-562 STLCSHKAAYEIIQ
+562 
-576 NIRCAIMRKM
+576 
-586 SKMSMGTIQEKS
+586 
-598 SGEFKQL
+598 QL
-605 VIDDSG
+605 DSG

-686 QKTTGRPMQMR
+686 QKITGRPMQMR

-742 FPETDAVSTGSP
+742 FPETDAVSTGSS
-754 ELDREREIL
+754 ELDRERDIL
-763 KSMGGISYANVAKLM
+763 KSMGGISYANVAKLL
-778 RFPDLDDMDYDP
+778 RLPELDDMDYDP

-821 VQALSKRAETCQSS
+821 VQALSKRTENRQSS

>member
-1 MSMIT
+1 MT
-6 IRNLQF
+6 LQ
-12 QYDAA
+12 
-17 PEINALY
+17 
-24 GIDLEIRKGEC
+24 KGM
-35 IVLTGESGCGKTTLT
+35 T
-50 RCLNGLIPNF
+50 R
-60 FEGTLTGEILYEG
+60 Y
-73 VPVNKLEQYELS
+73 
-85 RKIGTV
+85 
-91 FQDSR
+91 
-96 SQFFAVNTT
+96 
-105 DEVAFGCENLAFP
+105 
-118 TERINQNV
+118 ERINNLFNYSRSLPVPFDTMTNKKVKVASMYGAKTESTLCGSVIKAVHAMCRCMNGTGEGAVGQIDTNKSV
-126 DAAFSRMNIDVLR
+126 AEYKSSVGPDAYHLVVFDAASGSALASVYDKNTELIEQYVAHPSQR
-139 DRSLFGL
+139 D
-146 SSGEKQRLAV
+146 
-156 ASIYAM
+156 
-162 DTDVIVLD
+162 
-170 EPTANLDGETIQ
+170 
-182 NLRELLFTLKAEGKT
+182 
-197 LIISEH
+197 
-203 RLSWLGGIAD
+203 
-213 RYVYMRK
+213 
-220 GRIEKIWGAAE
+220 GAAIFF
-231 AACLSPDV
+231 A
-239 LREYGLRS
+239 
-247 IQNVL
+247 
-252 FPTRKT
+252 
-258 PARSDAN
+258 
-265 ELTCQNLCIYYGKQE
+265 
-280 IIHDLNFHF
+280 
-289 TWGEEGRIIGI
+289 
-300 VGANGSGKTTFSKV
+300 
-314 LCGLMAPRTG
+314 LMPF
-324 KIHLNGKKMTHR
+324 LM
-336 ELLKKTYFVMQDAD
+336 
-350 YQLFTESVTHEME
+350 S
-363 LAARK
+363 
-368 NKQKNVRSSKEE
+368 
-380 TTNIL
+380 
-385 DRFGLAEYS
+385 
-394 ERHPLSLSGGQ
+394 
-405 KQRVTI
+405 
-411 AASIAAKSDILVLD
+411 
-425 EPTSGLDGRNMLRL
+425 
-439 KNILRELKKQG
+439 
-450 MLIFIVTH
+450 
-458 DAEFLEGL
+458 DAEF
-466 TDELLTIS
+466 DETFQEYYDQFIAGYPDMAKATES
-474 NKEENMDKR
+474 MA
-483 EKQQSPLRGILQFA
+483 ILC
-497 SQRKGLLR
+497 
-505 ISVILSVLSSAFGM
+505 
-519 VPYAAVAVLLG
+519 
-530 KALDNALTIEWAV
+530 DNAYRRIKDDTCPAHINITVDKSGNLMRV
-543 SLTLVAL
+543 SQ
-550 AGYFLKHFLYSK
+550 G
-562 STLCSHKAAYEIIQ
+562 
-576 NIRCAIMRKM
+576 
-586 SKMSMGTIQEKS
+586 
-598 SGEFKQL
+598 QL
-605 VIDDSG
+605 DSG

-763 KSMGGISYANVAKLM
+763 KSMGGISYANVAKLL
-778 RFPDLDDMDYDP
+778 RLPDLDDMDYDP

-821 VQALSKRAETCQSS
+821 VQALSKRAENRQSS

>member
-1 MSMIT
+1 MSVSIN
-6 IRNLQF
+6 NLFNYSRSLPVPFDTMTNKKVKVASMYGAKTESTLCGSVIKAVHAMCRCMNGTGEGAVGQIDTNKSVAEYKSSVGPDAYHLVVF
-12 QYDAA
+12 DAA
-17 PEINALY
+17 SGSALASVY
-24 GIDLEIRKGEC
+24 DKNTE
-35 IVLTGESGCGKTTLT
+35 
-50 RCLNGLIPNF
+50 LI
-60 FEGTLTGEILYEG
+60 
-73 VPVNKLEQYELS
+73 EQY
-85 RKIGTV
+85 V
-91 FQDSR
+91 AHP
-96 SQFFAVNTT
+96 SQRDGAAIFFA
-105 DEVAFGCENLAFP
+105 
-118 TERINQNV
+118 
-126 DAAFSRMNIDVLR
+126 
-139 DRSLFGL
+139 
-146 SSGEKQRLAV
+146 
-156 ASIYAM
+156 
-162 DTDVIVLD
+162 
-170 EPTANLDGETIQ
+170 
-182 NLRELLFTLKAEGKT
+182 
-197 LIISEH
+197 
-203 RLSWLGGIAD
+203 
-213 RYVYMRK
+213 
-220 GRIEKIWGAAE
+220 
-231 AACLSPDV
+231 
-239 LREYGLRS
+239 
-247 IQNVL
+247 
-252 FPTRKT
+252 
-258 PARSDAN
+258 
-265 ELTCQNLCIYYGKQE
+265 
-280 IIHDLNFHF
+280 
-289 TWGEEGRIIGI
+289 
-300 VGANGSGKTTFSKV
+300 
-314 LCGLMAPRTG
+314 LMPF
-324 KIHLNGKKMTHR
+324 LM
-336 ELLKKTYFVMQDAD
+336 
-350 YQLFTESVTHEME
+350 S
-363 LAARK
+363 
-368 NKQKNVRSSKEE
+368 
-380 TTNIL
+380 
-385 DRFGLAEYS
+385 
-394 ERHPLSLSGGQ
+394 
-405 KQRVTI
+405 
-411 AASIAAKSDILVLD
+411 
-425 EPTSGLDGRNMLRL
+425 
-439 KNILRELKKQG
+439 
-450 MLIFIVTH
+450 
-458 DAEFLEGL
+458 DAEF
-466 TDELLTIS
+466 DETFQEYYDQFIAGYPDMAKATES
-474 NKEENMDKR
+474 MA
-483 EKQQSPLRGILQFA
+483 ILC
-497 SQRKGLLR
+497 
-505 ISVILSVLSSAFGM
+505 
-519 VPYAAVAVLLG
+519 
-530 KALDNALTIEWAV
+530 DNAYRRIKDDTCPAHINITVDKSGNLMRV
-543 SLTLVAL
+543 SQ
-550 AGYFLKHFLYSK
+550 G
-562 STLCSHKAAYEIIQ
+562 
-576 NIRCAIMRKM
+576 
-586 SKMSMGTIQEKS
+586 
-598 SGEFKQL
+598 QL
-605 VIDDSG
+605 DSG

-742 FPETDAVSTGSP
+742 FPETDAVSTGSS

-778 RFPDLDDMDYDP
+778 RLPDLDDMDYDP

-821 VQALSKRAETCQSS
+821 VQALSKRAENRQSS

-911 QMNQSVVDRMSLV
+911 SMNQSVVDRMSLV

-1003 KATADEEDREALI
+1003 KATADKEDREALI

>member
-1 MSMIT
+1 MSVSIN
-6 IRNLQF
+6 NLFNYSRSLPVPFDTMTNKKVKVASMYGAKTESTLCGSVIKAVHAMCRCMNGTGEGAVGQIDTNKSVAEYKSSVGPDAYHLVVF
-12 QYDAA
+12 DAA
-17 PEINALY
+17 SGSALASVY
-24 GIDLEIRKGEC
+24 DKNTE
-35 IVLTGESGCGKTTLT
+35 
-50 RCLNGLIPNF
+50 LI
-60 FEGTLTGEILYEG
+60 
-73 VPVNKLEQYELS
+73 EQY
-85 RKIGTV
+85 V
-91 FQDSR
+91 AHP
-96 SQFFAVNTT
+96 SQRDGAAIFFA
-105 DEVAFGCENLAFP
+105 
-118 TERINQNV
+118 
-126 DAAFSRMNIDVLR
+126 
-139 DRSLFGL
+139 
-146 SSGEKQRLAV
+146 
-156 ASIYAM
+156 
-162 DTDVIVLD
+162 
-170 EPTANLDGETIQ
+170 
-182 NLRELLFTLKAEGKT
+182 
-197 LIISEH
+197 
-203 RLSWLGGIAD
+203 
-213 RYVYMRK
+213 
-220 GRIEKIWGAAE
+220 
-231 AACLSPDV
+231 
-239 LREYGLRS
+239 
-247 IQNVL
+247 
-252 FPTRKT
+252 
-258 PARSDAN
+258 
-265 ELTCQNLCIYYGKQE
+265 
-280 IIHDLNFHF
+280 
-289 TWGEEGRIIGI
+289 
-300 VGANGSGKTTFSKV
+300 
-314 LCGLMAPRTG
+314 LMPF
-324 KIHLNGKKMTHR
+324 LM
-336 ELLKKTYFVMQDAD
+336 
-350 YQLFTESVTHEME
+350 S
-363 LAARK
+363 
-368 NKQKNVRSSKEE
+368 
-380 TTNIL
+380 
-385 DRFGLAEYS
+385 
-394 ERHPLSLSGGQ
+394 
-405 KQRVTI
+405 
-411 AASIAAKSDILVLD
+411 
-425 EPTSGLDGRNMLRL
+425 
-439 KNILRELKKQG
+439 
-450 MLIFIVTH
+450 
-458 DAEFLEGL
+458 DAEF
-466 TDELLTIS
+466 DETFQEYYDQFIAGYPDMAKATES
-474 NKEENMDKR
+474 MA
-483 EKQQSPLRGILQFA
+483 ILC
-497 SQRKGLLR
+497 
-505 ISVILSVLSSAFGM
+505 
-519 VPYAAVAVLLG
+519 
-530 KALDNALTIEWAV
+530 DNAYRRIKDDTCPAHINITVDKSGNLMRV
-543 SLTLVAL
+543 SQ
-550 AGYFLKHFLYSK
+550 G
-562 STLCSHKAAYEIIQ
+562 
-576 NIRCAIMRKM
+576 
-586 SKMSMGTIQEKS
+586 
-598 SGEFKQL
+598 QL
-605 VIDDSG
+605 DSG

-763 KSMGGISYANVAKLM
+763 KSMGGISYANVAKLL
-778 RFPDLDDMDYDP
+778 RLPDLDDMDYDP

-821 VQALSKRAETCQSS
+821 VQALSKRAENRQSS

-911 QMNQSVVDRMSLV
+911 SMNQSVVDRMSLV

-944 CADEYLVS
+944 CADEYMVS

>member
-1 MSMIT
+1 MSVSIN
-6 IRNLQF
+6 NLF
-12 QYDAA
+12 NY
-17 PEINALY
+17 
-24 GIDLEIRKGEC
+24 
-35 IVLTGESGCGKTTLT
+35 
-50 RCLNGLIPNF
+50 
-60 FEGTLTGEILYEG
+60 
-73 VPVNKLEQYELS
+73 
-85 RKIGTV
+85 
-91 FQDSR
+91 SR
-96 SQFFAVNTT
+96 SLPVPFDTMTNKKV
-105 DEVAFGCENLAFP
+105 
-118 TERINQNV
+118 
-126 DAAFSRMNIDVLR
+126 
-139 DRSLFGL
+139 
-146 SSGEKQRLAV
+146 KV
-156 ASIYAM
+156 ASMYGA
-162 DTDVIVLD
+162 
-170 EPTANLDGETIQ
+170 
-182 NLRELLFTLKAEGKT
+182 KT
-197 LIISEH
+197 E
-203 RLSWLGGIAD
+203 
-213 RYVYMRK
+213 
-220 GRIEKIWGAAE
+220 
-231 AACLSPDV
+231 
-239 LREYGLRS
+239 
-247 IQNVL
+247 
-252 FPTRKT
+252 
-258 PARSDAN
+258 
-265 ELTCQNLCIYYGKQE
+265 
-280 IIHDLNFHF
+280 
-289 TWGEEGRIIGI
+289 
-300 VGANGSGKTTFSKV
+300 
-314 LCGLMAPRTG
+314 
-324 KIHLNGKKMTHR
+324 
-336 ELLKKTYFVMQDAD
+336 
-350 YQLFTESVTHEME
+350 
-363 LAARK
+363 
-368 NKQKNVRSSKEE
+368 
-380 TTNIL
+380 
-385 DRFGLAEYS
+385 
-394 ERHPLSLSGGQ
+394 
-405 KQRVTI
+405 
-411 AASIAAKSDILVLD
+411 
-425 EPTSGLDGRNMLRL
+425 
-439 KNILRELKKQG
+439 
-450 MLIFIVTH
+450 
-458 DAEFLEGL
+458 
-466 TDELLTIS
+466 
-474 NKEENMDKR
+474 
-483 EKQQSPLRGILQFA
+483 
-497 SQRKGLLR
+497 
-505 ISVILSVLSSAFGM
+505 
-519 VPYAAVAVLLG
+519 
-530 KALDNALTIEWAV
+530 
-543 SLTLVAL
+543 
-550 AGYFLKHFLYSK
+550 
-562 STLCSHKAAYEIIQ
+562 STLCGSVIKAVHAMC
-576 NIRCAIMRKM
+576 RCMN
-586 SKMSMGTIQEKS
+586 GTGEGAVGQIDTNKSVAEYKS
-598 SGEFKQL
+598 SVGPDAYHLVVFDAASGSALASVYDKNTELIEQYVAHPSQRDGAAIFFALMPFLMSDVEFDETFQEYYDQFIAGYPDMAKATESMAILCDNAYRRIKDDTCPAHINITVDKSGNLMRVSQGQL
-605 VIDDSG
+605 DSG

-635 KAGVVVEHTDFVG
+635 KAGVVVEHADFVG

-742 FPETDAVSTGSP
+742 FPETDAVSTGSS

-778 RFPDLDDMDYDP
+778 RLPDLDDMDYDP

-821 VQALSKRAETCQSS
+821 VQALSKRAENRQSS

-911 QMNQSVVDRMSLV
+911 SMNQSVVDRMSLV

>member
-1 MSMIT
+1 MSVSIN
-6 IRNLQF
+6 NLFNYSRSLPVPFDTMTNKKVKVASMYGAKTESTLCGSVIKAVHAMCRCMNGTGEGAVGQIDTNKSVAEYKSSVGPDAYHLVVF
-12 QYDAA
+12 DAA
-17 PEINALY
+17 SGSALASVY
-24 GIDLEIRKGEC
+24 DKNTE
-35 IVLTGESGCGKTTLT
+35 
-50 RCLNGLIPNF
+50 LI
-60 FEGTLTGEILYEG
+60 
-73 VPVNKLEQYELS
+73 EQY
-85 RKIGTV
+85 V
-91 FQDSR
+91 AHP
-96 SQFFAVNTT
+96 SQRDGAAIFFA
-105 DEVAFGCENLAFP
+105 
-118 TERINQNV
+118 
-126 DAAFSRMNIDVLR
+126 
-139 DRSLFGL
+139 
-146 SSGEKQRLAV
+146 
-156 ASIYAM
+156 
-162 DTDVIVLD
+162 
-170 EPTANLDGETIQ
+170 
-182 NLRELLFTLKAEGKT
+182 
-197 LIISEH
+197 
-203 RLSWLGGIAD
+203 
-213 RYVYMRK
+213 
-220 GRIEKIWGAAE
+220 
-231 AACLSPDV
+231 
-239 LREYGLRS
+239 
-247 IQNVL
+247 
-252 FPTRKT
+252 
-258 PARSDAN
+258 
-265 ELTCQNLCIYYGKQE
+265 
-280 IIHDLNFHF
+280 
-289 TWGEEGRIIGI
+289 
-300 VGANGSGKTTFSKV
+300 
-314 LCGLMAPRTG
+314 LMPF
-324 KIHLNGKKMTHR
+324 LM
-336 ELLKKTYFVMQDAD
+336 
-350 YQLFTESVTHEME
+350 S
-363 LAARK
+363 
-368 NKQKNVRSSKEE
+368 
-380 TTNIL
+380 
-385 DRFGLAEYS
+385 
-394 ERHPLSLSGGQ
+394 
-405 KQRVTI
+405 
-411 AASIAAKSDILVLD
+411 
-425 EPTSGLDGRNMLRL
+425 
-439 KNILRELKKQG
+439 
-450 MLIFIVTH
+450 
-458 DAEFLEGL
+458 DAEF
-466 TDELLTIS
+466 DETFQEYYDQFIAGYPDMAKATES
-474 NKEENMDKR
+474 MA
-483 EKQQSPLRGILQFA
+483 ILC
-497 SQRKGLLR
+497 
-505 ISVILSVLSSAFGM
+505 
-519 VPYAAVAVLLG
+519 
-530 KALDNALTIEWAV
+530 DNAYRRIKDDTCPAHINITVDKSGNLMRV
-543 SLTLVAL
+543 SQ
-550 AGYFLKHFLYSK
+550 G
-562 STLCSHKAAYEIIQ
+562 
-576 NIRCAIMRKM
+576 
-586 SKMSMGTIQEKS
+586 
-598 SGEFKQL
+598 QL
-605 VIDDSG
+605 DSG

-778 RFPDLDDMDYDP
+778 RLPDLDDMDYDP

-821 VQALSKRAETCQSS
+821 VQALSKRAETRQSS

-924 KDIELPEP
+924 KDINLPEP

-965 RKNSITDGACGMRS
+965 RKNSITDGSCGMRS

>member
-1 MSMIT
+1 MSVSIN
-6 IRNLQF
+6 NLF
-12 QYDAA
+12 NY
-17 PEINALY
+17 
-24 GIDLEIRKGEC
+24 
-35 IVLTGESGCGKTTLT
+35 
-50 RCLNGLIPNF
+50 
-60 FEGTLTGEILYEG
+60 
-73 VPVNKLEQYELS
+73 
-85 RKIGTV
+85 
-91 FQDSR
+91 SR
-96 SQFFAVNTT
+96 SLPVPFDTMTNKKV
-105 DEVAFGCENLAFP
+105 
-118 TERINQNV
+118 
-126 DAAFSRMNIDVLR
+126 
-139 DRSLFGL
+139 
-146 SSGEKQRLAV
+146 KV
-156 ASIYAM
+156 ASMYGA
-162 DTDVIVLD
+162 
-170 EPTANLDGETIQ
+170 
-182 NLRELLFTLKAEGKT
+182 KT
-197 LIISEH
+197 E
-203 RLSWLGGIAD
+203 
-213 RYVYMRK
+213 
-220 GRIEKIWGAAE
+220 
-231 AACLSPDV
+231 
-239 LREYGLRS
+239 
-247 IQNVL
+247 
-252 FPTRKT
+252 
-258 PARSDAN
+258 
-265 ELTCQNLCIYYGKQE
+265 
-280 IIHDLNFHF
+280 
-289 TWGEEGRIIGI
+289 
-300 VGANGSGKTTFSKV
+300 
-314 LCGLMAPRTG
+314 
-324 KIHLNGKKMTHR
+324 
-336 ELLKKTYFVMQDAD
+336 
-350 YQLFTESVTHEME
+350 
-363 LAARK
+363 
-368 NKQKNVRSSKEE
+368 
-380 TTNIL
+380 
-385 DRFGLAEYS
+385 
-394 ERHPLSLSGGQ
+394 
-405 KQRVTI
+405 
-411 AASIAAKSDILVLD
+411 
-425 EPTSGLDGRNMLRL
+425 
-439 KNILRELKKQG
+439 
-450 MLIFIVTH
+450 
-458 DAEFLEGL
+458 
-466 TDELLTIS
+466 
-474 NKEENMDKR
+474 
-483 EKQQSPLRGILQFA
+483 
-497 SQRKGLLR
+497 
-505 ISVILSVLSSAFGM
+505 
-519 VPYAAVAVLLG
+519 
-530 KALDNALTIEWAV
+530 
-543 SLTLVAL
+543 
-550 AGYFLKHFLYSK
+550 
-562 STLCSHKAAYEIIQ
+562 STLCGSVIKAVHAMC
-576 NIRCAIMRKM
+576 RCMN
-586 SKMSMGTIQEKS
+586 GTGEGAVGQIDTNKSVAEYKS
-598 SGEFKQL
+598 SVGPDAYHLVVFDAASGSALASVYDKNTELIEQYVAHPSQRDGAAIFFALMPFLMSDVEFDETFQEYYDQFIAGYPDMAKATESMAILCDNAYRRIKDDTCPAHINITVDKSGNLMRVSQGQL
-605 VIDDSG
+605 DSG

-742 FPETDAVSTGSP
+742 FPETDAVSTGSS

-778 RFPDLDDMDYDP
+778 RLPDLDDMDYDP

-821 VQALSKRAETCQSS
+821 VQALSKRAENRQSS

-878 QEGSITLPTGEII
+878 QKGSITLPTGEII

>member
-1 MSMIT
+1 MSVSIN
-6 IRNLQF
+6 NLFNYSRSLPVPFDTMTNKKVKVASMYGAKTESTLCGSVIKAVHAMCRCMNGTGEGAVGQIDTNKSVAEYKSSIGPDAYHLVVF
-12 QYDAA
+12 DAA
-17 PEINALY
+17 SGSALASVY
-24 GIDLEIRKGEC
+24 DKNTE
-35 IVLTGESGCGKTTLT
+35 
-50 RCLNGLIPNF
+50 LI
-60 FEGTLTGEILYEG
+60 
-73 VPVNKLEQYELS
+73 EQY
-85 RKIGTV
+85 V
-91 FQDSR
+91 AHP
-96 SQFFAVNTT
+96 SQRDGAAIFFA
-105 DEVAFGCENLAFP
+105 
-118 TERINQNV
+118 
-126 DAAFSRMNIDVLR
+126 
-139 DRSLFGL
+139 
-146 SSGEKQRLAV
+146 
-156 ASIYAM
+156 
-162 DTDVIVLD
+162 
-170 EPTANLDGETIQ
+170 
-182 NLRELLFTLKAEGKT
+182 
-197 LIISEH
+197 
-203 RLSWLGGIAD
+203 
-213 RYVYMRK
+213 
-220 GRIEKIWGAAE
+220 
-231 AACLSPDV
+231 
-239 LREYGLRS
+239 
-247 IQNVL
+247 
-252 FPTRKT
+252 
-258 PARSDAN
+258 
-265 ELTCQNLCIYYGKQE
+265 
-280 IIHDLNFHF
+280 
-289 TWGEEGRIIGI
+289 
-300 VGANGSGKTTFSKV
+300 
-314 LCGLMAPRTG
+314 LMPF
-324 KIHLNGKKMTHR
+324 LM
-336 ELLKKTYFVMQDAD
+336 
-350 YQLFTESVTHEME
+350 S
-363 LAARK
+363 
-368 NKQKNVRSSKEE
+368 
-380 TTNIL
+380 
-385 DRFGLAEYS
+385 
-394 ERHPLSLSGGQ
+394 
-405 KQRVTI
+405 
-411 AASIAAKSDILVLD
+411 
-425 EPTSGLDGRNMLRL
+425 
-439 KNILRELKKQG
+439 
-450 MLIFIVTH
+450 
-458 DAEFLEGL
+458 DAEF
-466 TDELLTIS
+466 DETFQEYYDQFIAGYPDMAKATES
-474 NKEENMDKR
+474 MA
-483 EKQQSPLRGILQFA
+483 ILC
-497 SQRKGLLR
+497 
-505 ISVILSVLSSAFGM
+505 
-519 VPYAAVAVLLG
+519 
-530 KALDNALTIEWAV
+530 DNAYRRIKDDTCPAHINITVDKSGNLMRV
-543 SLTLVAL
+543 SQ
-550 AGYFLKHFLYSK
+550 G
-562 STLCSHKAAYEIIQ
+562 
-576 NIRCAIMRKM
+576 
-586 SKMSMGTIQEKS
+586 
-598 SGEFKQL
+598 QL
-605 VIDDSG
+605 DSG

-658 SALEL
+658 SALEQ

-821 VQALSKRAETCQSS
+821 VQALSKRAENRQSS

-911 QMNQSVVDRMSLV
+911 SMNQSVVDRMSLV

-944 CADEYLVS
+944 CADEYMVS

>member
-1 MSMIT
+1 MSVSIN
-6 IRNLQF
+6 NLFNYSRSLPVPFDTMTNKKVKVASMYGAKTESTLCGSVIKAVHAMCRCMNGTGEGAVGQIDTNKSVAEYKSSVGPDAYHLVVF
-12 QYDAA
+12 DAA
-17 PEINALY
+17 SGSALASVY
-24 GIDLEIRKGEC
+24 DKNTE
-35 IVLTGESGCGKTTLT
+35 
-50 RCLNGLIPNF
+50 LI
-60 FEGTLTGEILYEG
+60 
-73 VPVNKLEQYELS
+73 EQY
-85 RKIGTV
+85 V
-91 FQDSR
+91 AHP
-96 SQFFAVNTT
+96 SQRDGAAIFFA
-105 DEVAFGCENLAFP
+105 
-118 TERINQNV
+118 
-126 DAAFSRMNIDVLR
+126 
-139 DRSLFGL
+139 
-146 SSGEKQRLAV
+146 
-156 ASIYAM
+156 
-162 DTDVIVLD
+162 
-170 EPTANLDGETIQ
+170 
-182 NLRELLFTLKAEGKT
+182 
-197 LIISEH
+197 
-203 RLSWLGGIAD
+203 
-213 RYVYMRK
+213 
-220 GRIEKIWGAAE
+220 
-231 AACLSPDV
+231 
-239 LREYGLRS
+239 
-247 IQNVL
+247 
-252 FPTRKT
+252 
-258 PARSDAN
+258 
-265 ELTCQNLCIYYGKQE
+265 
-280 IIHDLNFHF
+280 
-289 TWGEEGRIIGI
+289 
-300 VGANGSGKTTFSKV
+300 
-314 LCGLMAPRTG
+314 LMPF
-324 KIHLNGKKMTHR
+324 LM
-336 ELLKKTYFVMQDAD
+336 
-350 YQLFTESVTHEME
+350 S
-363 LAARK
+363 
-368 NKQKNVRSSKEE
+368 
-380 TTNIL
+380 
-385 DRFGLAEYS
+385 
-394 ERHPLSLSGGQ
+394 
-405 KQRVTI
+405 
-411 AASIAAKSDILVLD
+411 
-425 EPTSGLDGRNMLRL
+425 
-439 KNILRELKKQG
+439 
-450 MLIFIVTH
+450 
-458 DAEFLEGL
+458 DAEF
-466 TDELLTIS
+466 DETFQEYYDQFIAGYPDMAKATES
-474 NKEENMDKR
+474 MA
-483 EKQQSPLRGILQFA
+483 ILC
-497 SQRKGLLR
+497 
-505 ISVILSVLSSAFGM
+505 
-519 VPYAAVAVLLG
+519 
-530 KALDNALTIEWAV
+530 DNAYRRIKDDTCPAHINITVDKSGNLMRV
-543 SLTLVAL
+543 SQ
-550 AGYFLKHFLYSK
+550 G
-562 STLCSHKAAYEIIQ
+562 
-576 NIRCAIMRKM
+576 
-586 SKMSMGTIQEKS
+586 
-598 SGEFKQL
+598 QL
-605 VIDDSG
+605 DSG

-778 RFPDLDDMDYDP
+778 RLPDLDDMDYDP

-821 VQALSKRAETCQSS
+821 VQALSKRAENRQSS

-846 VKALKHGY
+846 VKALRHGY

-924 KDIELPEP
+924 KDIDLPEP

>member
-1 MSMIT
+1 MSVSIN
-6 IRNLQF
+6 NLFNYSRSLPVPFDTMTNKKVKVASMYGAKTESTLCGSVIKAVHAMCRCMNGTGEGAVGQIDTNKSVAEYKSSVGPDAYHLVVF
-12 QYDAA
+12 DAA
-17 PEINALY
+17 SGSALASVY
-24 GIDLEIRKGEC
+24 DKNTE
-35 IVLTGESGCGKTTLT
+35 
-50 RCLNGLIPNF
+50 LI
-60 FEGTLTGEILYEG
+60 
-73 VPVNKLEQYELS
+73 EQY
-85 RKIGTV
+85 V
-91 FQDSR
+91 AHP
-96 SQFFAVNTT
+96 SQRDGAAIFFA
-105 DEVAFGCENLAFP
+105 
-118 TERINQNV
+118 
-126 DAAFSRMNIDVLR
+126 
-139 DRSLFGL
+139 
-146 SSGEKQRLAV
+146 
-156 ASIYAM
+156 
-162 DTDVIVLD
+162 
-170 EPTANLDGETIQ
+170 
-182 NLRELLFTLKAEGKT
+182 
-197 LIISEH
+197 
-203 RLSWLGGIAD
+203 
-213 RYVYMRK
+213 
-220 GRIEKIWGAAE
+220 
-231 AACLSPDV
+231 
-239 LREYGLRS
+239 
-247 IQNVL
+247 
-252 FPTRKT
+252 
-258 PARSDAN
+258 
-265 ELTCQNLCIYYGKQE
+265 
-280 IIHDLNFHF
+280 
-289 TWGEEGRIIGI
+289 
-300 VGANGSGKTTFSKV
+300 
-314 LCGLMAPRTG
+314 LMPF
-324 KIHLNGKKMTHR
+324 LM
-336 ELLKKTYFVMQDAD
+336 
-350 YQLFTESVTHEME
+350 S
-363 LAARK
+363 
-368 NKQKNVRSSKEE
+368 
-380 TTNIL
+380 
-385 DRFGLAEYS
+385 
-394 ERHPLSLSGGQ
+394 
-405 KQRVTI
+405 
-411 AASIAAKSDILVLD
+411 
-425 EPTSGLDGRNMLRL
+425 
-439 KNILRELKKQG
+439 
-450 MLIFIVTH
+450 
-458 DAEFLEGL
+458 DAEF
-466 TDELLTIS
+466 DETFQEYYDQFIAGYPDMAKATES
-474 NKEENMDKR
+474 MA
-483 EKQQSPLRGILQFA
+483 ILC
-497 SQRKGLLR
+497 
-505 ISVILSVLSSAFGM
+505 
-519 VPYAAVAVLLG
+519 
-530 KALDNALTIEWAV
+530 DNAYRRIKDDTCPAHINITVDKSGNLMRV
-543 SLTLVAL
+543 SQ
-550 AGYFLKHFLYSK
+550 G
-562 STLCSHKAAYEIIQ
+562 
-576 NIRCAIMRKM
+576 
-586 SKMSMGTIQEKS
+586 
-598 SGEFKQL
+598 QL
-605 VIDDSG
+605 DSG

-742 FPETDAVSTGSP
+742 FPETDAVSTGSS

-778 RFPDLDDMDYDP
+778 RLPDLDDMDYDP

-821 VQALSKRAETCQSS
+821 VQALSKRAENRQSS

-911 QMNQSVVDRMSLV
+911 SMNQSVVDRMSLV

-1016 TTILDPMFAP
+1016 TTILDPMFFAP

>member
-1 MSMIT
+1 MSVSIN
-6 IRNLQF
+6 NLFNYSRSLPVPFDTMTNKKVKVASMYGAKTESTLCGSVIKAVHAMCRCMNGTGEGAVGQIDTNKSVAEYKSSVGPDAYHLVVF
-12 QYDAA
+12 DAA
-17 PEINALY
+17 SGSALASVY
-24 GIDLEIRKGEC
+24 DKNTE
-35 IVLTGESGCGKTTLT
+35 
-50 RCLNGLIPNF
+50 LI
-60 FEGTLTGEILYEG
+60 
-73 VPVNKLEQYELS
+73 EQY
-85 RKIGTV
+85 V
-91 FQDSR
+91 AHP
-96 SQFFAVNTT
+96 SQRDGAAIFFA
-105 DEVAFGCENLAFP
+105 
-118 TERINQNV
+118 
-126 DAAFSRMNIDVLR
+126 
-139 DRSLFGL
+139 
-146 SSGEKQRLAV
+146 
-156 ASIYAM
+156 
-162 DTDVIVLD
+162 
-170 EPTANLDGETIQ
+170 
-182 NLRELLFTLKAEGKT
+182 
-197 LIISEH
+197 
-203 RLSWLGGIAD
+203 
-213 RYVYMRK
+213 
-220 GRIEKIWGAAE
+220 
-231 AACLSPDV
+231 
-239 LREYGLRS
+239 
-247 IQNVL
+247 
-252 FPTRKT
+252 
-258 PARSDAN
+258 
-265 ELTCQNLCIYYGKQE
+265 
-280 IIHDLNFHF
+280 
-289 TWGEEGRIIGI
+289 
-300 VGANGSGKTTFSKV
+300 
-314 LCGLMAPRTG
+314 LMPF
-324 KIHLNGKKMTHR
+324 LM
-336 ELLKKTYFVMQDAD
+336 
-350 YQLFTESVTHEME
+350 S
-363 LAARK
+363 
-368 NKQKNVRSSKEE
+368 
-380 TTNIL
+380 
-385 DRFGLAEYS
+385 
-394 ERHPLSLSGGQ
+394 
-405 KQRVTI
+405 
-411 AASIAAKSDILVLD
+411 
-425 EPTSGLDGRNMLRL
+425 
-439 KNILRELKKQG
+439 
-450 MLIFIVTH
+450 
-458 DAEFLEGL
+458 DAEF
-466 TDELLTIS
+466 DETFQEYYDQFIAGYPDMAKATES
-474 NKEENMDKR
+474 MA
-483 EKQQSPLRGILQFA
+483 ILC
-497 SQRKGLLR
+497 
-505 ISVILSVLSSAFGM
+505 
-519 VPYAAVAVLLG
+519 
-530 KALDNALTIEWAV
+530 DNAYRRIKDDTCPAHINITVDKSGNLMRV
-543 SLTLVAL
+543 SQ
-550 AGYFLKHFLYSK
+550 G
-562 STLCSHKAAYEIIQ
+562 
-576 NIRCAIMRKM
+576 
-586 SKMSMGTIQEKS
+586 
-598 SGEFKQL
+598 QL
-605 VIDDSG
+605 DSG

-742 FPETDAVSTGSP
+742 FPETDAVSTGSS

-778 RFPDLDDMDYDP
+778 RLPDLDDMDYDP

-821 VQALSKRAETCQSS
+821 VQALSKRAENRQSS

-846 VKALKHGY
+846 VKALRHGY

-911 QMNQSVVDRMSLV
+911 SMNQSVVDRMSLV

>member
-1 MSMIT
+1 MSVSIN
-6 IRNLQF
+6 NLF
-12 QYDAA
+12 NY
-17 PEINALY
+17 
-24 GIDLEIRKGEC
+24 
-35 IVLTGESGCGKTTLT
+35 
-50 RCLNGLIPNF
+50 
-60 FEGTLTGEILYEG
+60 
-73 VPVNKLEQYELS
+73 
-85 RKIGTV
+85 
-91 FQDSR
+91 SR
-96 SQFFAVNTT
+96 SLPVPFDTMTNKKV
-105 DEVAFGCENLAFP
+105 
-118 TERINQNV
+118 
-126 DAAFSRMNIDVLR
+126 
-139 DRSLFGL
+139 
-146 SSGEKQRLAV
+146 KV
-156 ASIYAM
+156 ASMYGA
-162 DTDVIVLD
+162 
-170 EPTANLDGETIQ
+170 
-182 NLRELLFTLKAEGKT
+182 KT
-197 LIISEH
+197 E
-203 RLSWLGGIAD
+203 
-213 RYVYMRK
+213 
-220 GRIEKIWGAAE
+220 
-231 AACLSPDV
+231 
-239 LREYGLRS
+239 
-247 IQNVL
+247 
-252 FPTRKT
+252 
-258 PARSDAN
+258 
-265 ELTCQNLCIYYGKQE
+265 
-280 IIHDLNFHF
+280 
-289 TWGEEGRIIGI
+289 
-300 VGANGSGKTTFSKV
+300 
-314 LCGLMAPRTG
+314 
-324 KIHLNGKKMTHR
+324 
-336 ELLKKTYFVMQDAD
+336 
-350 YQLFTESVTHEME
+350 
-363 LAARK
+363 
-368 NKQKNVRSSKEE
+368 
-380 TTNIL
+380 
-385 DRFGLAEYS
+385 
-394 ERHPLSLSGGQ
+394 
-405 KQRVTI
+405 
-411 AASIAAKSDILVLD
+411 
-425 EPTSGLDGRNMLRL
+425 
-439 KNILRELKKQG
+439 
-450 MLIFIVTH
+450 
-458 DAEFLEGL
+458 
-466 TDELLTIS
+466 
-474 NKEENMDKR
+474 
-483 EKQQSPLRGILQFA
+483 
-497 SQRKGLLR
+497 
-505 ISVILSVLSSAFGM
+505 
-519 VPYAAVAVLLG
+519 
-530 KALDNALTIEWAV
+530 
-543 SLTLVAL
+543 
-550 AGYFLKHFLYSK
+550 
-562 STLCSHKAAYEIIQ
+562 STLCGSVIKAVHAMC
-576 NIRCAIMRKM
+576 RCMN
-586 SKMSMGTIQEKS
+586 GTGEGAVGQIDTNKSVAEYKS
-598 SGEFKQL
+598 SVGPDAYHLVVFDAASGSALASVYDKNTELIEQYVAHPSQRDGAAIFFALMPFLMSDVEFDETFQEYYDQFIAGYPDMAKATESMAILCDNAYRRIKDDTCPAHINITVDKSGNLMRVSQGQL
-605 VIDDSG
+605 DSG

-742 FPETDAVSTGSP
+742 FPETDAVSTGSS

-763 KSMGGISYANVAKLM
+763 KSMGGISYANVAKLL
-778 RFPDLDDMDYDP
+778 RLPDLDDMDYDP

-821 VQALSKRAETCQSS
+821 VQALSKRTENRQSS

-911 QMNQSVVDRMSLV
+911 PMNQSVVDRMSLV

>member
-1 MSMIT
+1 MSVSIN
-6 IRNLQF
+6 NLFNYSRSLPVPFDTMTNKKVKVASMYGAKTESTLCGSVIKAVHAMCRCMNGTGEGAVGQIDTNKSVAEYKSSVGPDAYHLVVF
-12 QYDAA
+12 DAA
-17 PEINALY
+17 SGSALASVY
-24 GIDLEIRKGEC
+24 DKNTE
-35 IVLTGESGCGKTTLT
+35 
-50 RCLNGLIPNF
+50 LI
-60 FEGTLTGEILYEG
+60 
-73 VPVNKLEQYELS
+73 EQY
-85 RKIGTV
+85 V
-91 FQDSR
+91 AHP
-96 SQFFAVNTT
+96 SQRDGAAIFFA
-105 DEVAFGCENLAFP
+105 
-118 TERINQNV
+118 
-126 DAAFSRMNIDVLR
+126 
-139 DRSLFGL
+139 
-146 SSGEKQRLAV
+146 
-156 ASIYAM
+156 
-162 DTDVIVLD
+162 
-170 EPTANLDGETIQ
+170 
-182 NLRELLFTLKAEGKT
+182 
-197 LIISEH
+197 
-203 RLSWLGGIAD
+203 
-213 RYVYMRK
+213 
-220 GRIEKIWGAAE
+220 
-231 AACLSPDV
+231 
-239 LREYGLRS
+239 
-247 IQNVL
+247 
-252 FPTRKT
+252 
-258 PARSDAN
+258 
-265 ELTCQNLCIYYGKQE
+265 
-280 IIHDLNFHF
+280 
-289 TWGEEGRIIGI
+289 
-300 VGANGSGKTTFSKV
+300 
-314 LCGLMAPRTG
+314 LMPF
-324 KIHLNGKKMTHR
+324 LM
-336 ELLKKTYFVMQDAD
+336 
-350 YQLFTESVTHEME
+350 S
-363 LAARK
+363 
-368 NKQKNVRSSKEE
+368 
-380 TTNIL
+380 
-385 DRFGLAEYS
+385 
-394 ERHPLSLSGGQ
+394 
-405 KQRVTI
+405 
-411 AASIAAKSDILVLD
+411 
-425 EPTSGLDGRNMLRL
+425 
-439 KNILRELKKQG
+439 
-450 MLIFIVTH
+450 
-458 DAEFLEGL
+458 DAEF
-466 TDELLTIS
+466 DETFQEYYDQFIAGYPDMAKATES
-474 NKEENMDKR
+474 MA
-483 EKQQSPLRGILQFA
+483 ILC
-497 SQRKGLLR
+497 
-505 ISVILSVLSSAFGM
+505 
-519 VPYAAVAVLLG
+519 
-530 KALDNALTIEWAV
+530 DNAYRRIKDDTCPAHINITVDKSGNLMRV
-543 SLTLVAL
+543 SQ
-550 AGYFLKHFLYSK
+550 G
-562 STLCSHKAAYEIIQ
+562 
-576 NIRCAIMRKM
+576 
-586 SKMSMGTIQEKS
+586 
-598 SGEFKQL
+598 QL
-605 VIDDSG
+605 DSG

-778 RFPDLDDMDYDP
+778 RLPDLDDMDYDP

-821 VQALSKRAETCQSS
+821 VQALSKRAENRQSS
-835 GQNYTYVETDF
+835 GQNYAYVETDF

-891 RRHPDTVVIV
+891 CRHPDTVVIV

-911 QMNQSVVDRMSLV
+911 SMNQSVVDRMSLV

-1003 KATADEEDREALI
+1003 KATANEEDREALI

>member
-1 MSMIT
+1 MSVSIN
-6 IRNLQF
+6 NLF
-12 QYDAA
+12 NY
-17 PEINALY
+17 
-24 GIDLEIRKGEC
+24 
-35 IVLTGESGCGKTTLT
+35 
-50 RCLNGLIPNF
+50 
-60 FEGTLTGEILYEG
+60 
-73 VPVNKLEQYELS
+73 
-85 RKIGTV
+85 
-91 FQDSR
+91 SR
-96 SQFFAVNTT
+96 SLPVPFDTMTNKKV
-105 DEVAFGCENLAFP
+105 
-118 TERINQNV
+118 
-126 DAAFSRMNIDVLR
+126 
-139 DRSLFGL
+139 
-146 SSGEKQRLAV
+146 KV
-156 ASIYAM
+156 ASMYGA
-162 DTDVIVLD
+162 
-170 EPTANLDGETIQ
+170 
-182 NLRELLFTLKAEGKT
+182 KT
-197 LIISEH
+197 E
-203 RLSWLGGIAD
+203 
-213 RYVYMRK
+213 
-220 GRIEKIWGAAE
+220 
-231 AACLSPDV
+231 
-239 LREYGLRS
+239 
-247 IQNVL
+247 
-252 FPTRKT
+252 
-258 PARSDAN
+258 
-265 ELTCQNLCIYYGKQE
+265 
-280 IIHDLNFHF
+280 
-289 TWGEEGRIIGI
+289 
-300 VGANGSGKTTFSKV
+300 
-314 LCGLMAPRTG
+314 
-324 KIHLNGKKMTHR
+324 
-336 ELLKKTYFVMQDAD
+336 
-350 YQLFTESVTHEME
+350 
-363 LAARK
+363 
-368 NKQKNVRSSKEE
+368 
-380 TTNIL
+380 
-385 DRFGLAEYS
+385 
-394 ERHPLSLSGGQ
+394 
-405 KQRVTI
+405 
-411 AASIAAKSDILVLD
+411 
-425 EPTSGLDGRNMLRL
+425 
-439 KNILRELKKQG
+439 
-450 MLIFIVTH
+450 
-458 DAEFLEGL
+458 
-466 TDELLTIS
+466 
-474 NKEENMDKR
+474 
-483 EKQQSPLRGILQFA
+483 
-497 SQRKGLLR
+497 
-505 ISVILSVLSSAFGM
+505 
-519 VPYAAVAVLLG
+519 
-530 KALDNALTIEWAV
+530 
-543 SLTLVAL
+543 
-550 AGYFLKHFLYSK
+550 
-562 STLCSHKAAYEIIQ
+562 STLCGSVIKAVHAMC
-576 NIRCAIMRKM
+576 RCMN
-586 SKMSMGTIQEKS
+586 GTGEGAVGQIDTNKSVAEYKS
-598 SGEFKQL
+598 SVGPDAYHLVVFDAASGSALASVYDKNTELIEQYVAHPSQRDGAAIFFALMPFLMSDVEFDETFQEYYDQFIAGYPDMAKATESMAILCDNAYRRIKDDTCPAHINITVDKSGNLMRVSQGQL
-605 VIDDSG
+605 DSG

-763 KSMGGISYANVAKLM
+763 KSMGGISYTNVAKLM
-778 RFPDLDDMDYDP
+778 RLPDLDDMDYDP

-821 VQALSKRAETCQSS
+821 VQALSKRAENRQSS

>member
-1 MSMIT
+1 MSVSIN
-6 IRNLQF
+6 NLFNYSRSLPVPFDTMTNKKVKVASMYGTKTESTLCGSVIKAVHAMCRCINGTGEGAVGQIDTNKSVAEYKSSVGPDAYHLVVF
-12 QYDAA
+12 DAA
-17 PEINALY
+17 SGSALASVY
-24 GIDLEIRKGEC
+24 DKNTE
-35 IVLTGESGCGKTTLT
+35 
-50 RCLNGLIPNF
+50 LI
-60 FEGTLTGEILYEG
+60 
-73 VPVNKLEQYELS
+73 EQY
-85 RKIGTV
+85 V
-91 FQDSR
+91 AHP
-96 SQFFAVNTT
+96 SQRDGAAIFFA
-105 DEVAFGCENLAFP
+105 
-118 TERINQNV
+118 
-126 DAAFSRMNIDVLR
+126 
-139 DRSLFGL
+139 
-146 SSGEKQRLAV
+146 
-156 ASIYAM
+156 
-162 DTDVIVLD
+162 
-170 EPTANLDGETIQ
+170 
-182 NLRELLFTLKAEGKT
+182 
-197 LIISEH
+197 
-203 RLSWLGGIAD
+203 
-213 RYVYMRK
+213 
-220 GRIEKIWGAAE
+220 
-231 AACLSPDV
+231 
-239 LREYGLRS
+239 
-247 IQNVL
+247 
-252 FPTRKT
+252 
-258 PARSDAN
+258 
-265 ELTCQNLCIYYGKQE
+265 
-280 IIHDLNFHF
+280 
-289 TWGEEGRIIGI
+289 
-300 VGANGSGKTTFSKV
+300 
-314 LCGLMAPRTG
+314 LMPF
-324 KIHLNGKKMTHR
+324 LM
-336 ELLKKTYFVMQDAD
+336 
-350 YQLFTESVTHEME
+350 S
-363 LAARK
+363 
-368 NKQKNVRSSKEE
+368 
-380 TTNIL
+380 
-385 DRFGLAEYS
+385 
-394 ERHPLSLSGGQ
+394 
-405 KQRVTI
+405 
-411 AASIAAKSDILVLD
+411 
-425 EPTSGLDGRNMLRL
+425 
-439 KNILRELKKQG
+439 
-450 MLIFIVTH
+450 
-458 DAEFLEGL
+458 DAEF
-466 TDELLTIS
+466 DETFQEYYDQFIAGYPDMAKATES
-474 NKEENMDKR
+474 MA
-483 EKQQSPLRGILQFA
+483 ILC
-497 SQRKGLLR
+497 
-505 ISVILSVLSSAFGM
+505 
-519 VPYAAVAVLLG
+519 
-530 KALDNALTIEWAV
+530 DNAYRRIKDDTCPAHINITVDKSGNLMRV
-543 SLTLVAL
+543 SQ
-550 AGYFLKHFLYSK
+550 G
-562 STLCSHKAAYEIIQ
+562 
-576 NIRCAIMRKM
+576 
-586 SKMSMGTIQEKS
+586 
-598 SGEFKQL
+598 QL
-605 VIDDSG
+605 DSG

-658 SALEL
+658 SALEQ

-778 RFPDLDDMDYDP
+778 RLPDLDDMDYDP

-810 MSVVLEKVTEK
+810 MCVVLEKVTEK
-821 VQALSKRAETCQSS
+821 VQALSKRAENRQSS

-924 KDIELPEP
+924 KDIDLPEP

-990 GDPYLSAKYTVIS
+990 GAPYLSAKYTVIS